1 MNSIDRLLAHV
12 DEEEQKRSNAG
23 ETAERRGSTGTSDPI
38 KDLLDHVAAVES
50 GELPRYTST
59 DYSETSY
66 QEPQREQVSF
76 GERIKNFFKGSD
88 NRRDESGLS
97 GSQTQRFRDLQAQ
110 LNEIDRNSGY
120 ATTAETS
127 DELEQQR
134 RNIIR
139 QLDELDEEA
148 GREAR
153 TYSPS
158 DRIDNVIK
166 SWLNRTGAGYTN
178 AAGSILDLG
187 SSKRKS
193 LRQQQEEADM
203 ARFAERNP
211 EAAAEAQAAEE
222 RYRQSLRGARD
233 STYKAADKMQ
243 SSAERQ
249 LAKSEYGTS
258 AAGSFAIDAAMTGA
272 DIITDAAFAKL
283 TGITGLANMALR
295 VYGSESQDARL
306 SGDDAETAAAKG
318 LKAATIEVITEKLAG
333 PFELAYGKSL
343 GRQAMGKTAG
353 KIARVFDRLETNG
366 VLKWVFDTAG
376 EGAEEGLSDV
386 LNIIAD
392 HVFNWDDGDMTIL
405 EEIASD
411 KDDILYDMILGAFVG
426 AFGATTSAIAE
437 GEQGRRVK
445 NIYGKEGAAALVDE
459 GLLSGERTKSRRL
472 AERYNE
478 KLQSGRELT
487 GREMSQ
493 LIEANDMAFA
503 DESPENRGADASEP
517 EQTDHVE
524 KAISKIAKNDT
535 EADLLREDFTLGEA
549 DAETYARGAEE
560 AYNYGKL
567 GVSMEDAVQ
576 NGSFI
581 NDLTEA
587 QRDHA
592 YKLGQQESS
601 ADTLTEEDAAQGA
614 EADTADANAENVDAY
629 AAKYGD
635 EAPAV
640 IASYNSGEAK
650 GIGEFST
657 AFDAAYNMGR
667 SGVPESELSAS
678 AALSYLSDAQ
688 RKTAFDMGRASAS
701 KAAAQAQTEVK
712 SAAKPGKLN
721 RKGVVKGEGVTL
733 KELKST
739 FNDRQNTAYRLLSTF
754 AEATGVDVVL
764 YKTSAEPDG
773 SFASE
778 QGRFTWKDNT
788 IYVDI
793 NSGLYSSKDVESLG
807 KYTMMRTFAHEF
819 THFIEKW
826 NPAQYNDFRSFVFG
840 TLAGK
845 GESVN
850 DLIESKMSL
859 DSSGKL
865 DYEQASRE
873 VIADAMVDI
882 LPDSNIVQRLAS
894 EHESIY
900 KKLLQKLR
908 DFTAR
913 LKQYY
918 KEITTRPGRE
928 AQALKEQVGE
938 GTRYM
943 QSIVDMWT
951 NAAEGAVRSYKAAEG
966 TEQRIENKA
975 KPEATKLKEAPKQK
989 PKTEQ
994 PKAKESAAETAEK
1007 APPKEN
1013 DELTRLR
1020 DRLDALRYTEV
1031 NGFGFAVTA
1040 TAGKDG
1046 EAVYRARIN
1055 RVASD
1060 PLHIE
1065 DAKAVYSEAFTSLE
1079 DAIESLVAVAENNN
1093 LLTPVEADKE
1103 ATETKETVAQ
1113 EEAPAKSDE
1122 KNREMESGTP
1132 SEKTAYRI
1140 LTEYLAAG
1148 KKLTS
1153 KELYSICDETF
1164 NGTQAE
1170 GAYDRKAAYDAME
1183 LAVNRY
1189 LLTNAADLN
1198 GDTAEDA
1205 RRGLERVQGIL
1216 SLLPTQNV
1224 RTQEMEQFQQFST
1237 PPNIA
1242 YLAAWAADINSSDLV
1257 LEPSAGIG
1265 GLAAFAK
1272 AWGAE
1277 VAVNELSERR
1287 LAVLKA
1293 MGFDHVFN
1301 ENAEQIDNVLPESI
1315 KPTAVIMN
1323 PPFSSTAGRTAT
1335 NKTSNAERHINQ
1347 ALARLNDGGRLVA
1360 ILGRGMADKAYSK
1373 YWDKLRQD
1381 YNIRVNISIDGE
1393 NYKKYGT
1400 TFDVQLVVIDKTGA
1414 QGSAETVTGSYK
1426 DLAEIPN
1433 VLEGIR
1439 NDRSAETE
1447 RDSAVAGVQEAS
1459 PVEQGGEGTVRA
1471 PVDTADGGA
1480 DAGVLE
1486 LGSRPGS
1493 TGEPRSADIH
1503 GEVQRGIQDASAA
1516 DGAAVQ
1522 QQRADAADKKSGK
1535 RTDRGADRGE
1545 ERNTAR
1551 DAGGQLNIQRLGA
1564 GGLETESARGQVT
1577 EKGRSNK
1584 RSDDGVYADY
1594 VAPELTVKG
1603 SKPHP
1608 AVLVESSAM
1617 SAVFM
1622 PKATYTPHLP
1632 ENVIKNNLST
1642 EQLVSVTYAGQAHE
1656 QTLPNGE
1663 RKGFFIGDGTG
1674 VGKGREISG
1683 IILDNFEQGRDKA
1696 VWISMN
1702 DKLFADAQRDWA
1714 DTTGR
1719 GKDEIHLQGKTKLQN
1734 KIDFGSGILFTTYP
1748 TLRTEKGQLSRINQ
1762 IVEWLGKDFDGVIA
1776 FDEAHNMGNLLGSSG
1791 KFGRTK
1797 GSAMAAAAVKLQ
1809 SLLPKARV
1817 VYVSATAAT
1826 DVQGLAFASRLGL
1839 WGRGT
1844 AFTDVND
1851 FVSKIQSAG
1860 LAAMELVVRDMKA
1873 MGVYVSRSIS
1883 YNGVSYDTV
1892 QHDLDPM
1899 QTEIYNT
1906 MSRAWQKTM
1915 GSVEESLKSTGG
1927 VHNSN
1932 AKQLA
1937 IGQYYSAMQRFYN
1950 QVLTSMSMPSVI
1962 ADMKKELA
1970 AGKSCVL
1977 QIVNTNQAEADRQI
1991 ASIKAD
1997 GGSLDD
2003 MDLTPRGTLIGYL
2016 ENCYPI
2022 IQYEEYTDENGA
2034 VRSRPVTDS
2043 KGEPV
2048 IDRAAVRKRDALIEE
2063 VKQMAIPD
2071 GPLEMLFNAFGTDQV
2086 AEITGRTRR
2095 VVPRKQPDGSIKR
2108 VEESR
2113 SKAHTAADVQAFQD
2127 GDKRILVFSD
2137 AGGTG
2142 KSYHASRTAKNQQQ
2156 RVHYVLQPGWVASK
2170 AVQGFGRTHRSNQS
2184 SAPIYKLVT
2193 TNIKGQKRFT
2203 STIARRLD
2211 QLGALTKGQRD
2222 TGSGMFGAKDNL
2234 ETDLARDSLREFYR
2248 RLGKNQI
2255 DGIDG
2260 MDTLQRL
2267 GLKSKFTD
2275 EFGAFKLDDSTS
2287 RDISTFLN
2295 RILALEVD
2303 EQNTLFDAFINIY
2316 ETEMEAA
2323 IQAGTLDTGMENVK
2337 ADKIEIVDDK
2347 VIKEQETTGAATH
2360 YIQAKI
2366 YTKPKIISTVAAAE
2380 GLRSGFM
2387 GIYKT
2392 KNGDIRA
2399 VYRIADKTTEW
2410 GEVQKQ
2416 YKLQS
2421 PNAAKSSIWK
2431 ESSFEKNA
2439 ELLPKDEW
2447 QTEWDKEI
2455 KKVPEYNEDTKH
2467 MLTGT
2472 LLPIWYA
2479 LPDDGNT
2486 KVQRLVADDGS
2497 TYLGRV
2503 ISPDKI
2509 DDVLKRFNLNR
2520 TKEIFTA
2527 EKVMDSAIKRGT
2539 RFDLTY
2545 YRAQLFRSRVSGEWR
2560 LEYKQGQNSWY
2571 VARQF
2576 PELIHEKINYQ
2587 DRYFVP
2593 LNDEGRAVLDKI
2605 LEENP
2610 VTNTSEG
2617 SDSDGYVQYSKRGRD
2632 DSSVDSYDP
2641 ETANVK
2647 EQIANS
2653 SAELNKMTVAATVNA
2668 PANFTSKEAASKW
2681 AIAMLEH
2688 TGFQVDRKNFGKIF
2702 FSQKDIK
2709 TSVRYADTAAEKAAF
2724 AALPAVLKKGI
2735 EIGRHSNHKARGK
2748 ETVTFAAPVILN
2760 GVRGNMGVVVNLRGN
2775 HYYAHRIVLPDGGI
2789 FVLSENEND
2798 AARELPRGVTISGS
2812 LADATSTASVNSIAS
2827 GLNFDKENFATEVD
2841 TELSTRAPALSDR
2854 EVLQYAAKN
2863 IDASTLTPA
2872 QADALRIFK
2881 ERVDRLQEL
2890 QEQRQELGREYR
2902 EQQFKRP
2909 VDRNAATVTKNRM
2922 GVLDGK
2928 IRALENSVVS
2938 LEDKDVLRQ
2947 VLKEARR
2954 FVEKRERTQGALRL
2968 KEYREARNESA
2979 SLKKYRARV
2988 LKEAETLRDMLM
3000 NPSNKNVLKRV
3011 PGAIQKTVADFIGA
3025 IDFTSKQALRGGAAT
3040 QADQRIMS
3048 QMRAMRD
3055 AIKDNIDLQGEYSG
3069 YADLPPDFMDSFQ
3082 KQIDRMQ
3089 ELVNESSGE
3098 YVINKMSAAE
3108 LRELAHTLRD
3118 IRRYI
3123 QDMNR
3128 FHENAMFQHAYD
3140 AGEDTIA
3147 DLEAKGKARR
3157 LRNNEIYNGLAWKY
3171 MRPVYGLERLGR
3183 GGKSISDEFR
3193 KGQAKQAFLAKQV
3206 IDFSEKAY
3214 TAKEAQA
3221 WSREVK
3227 AVQIGDST
3235 VHMTAA
3241 QAMSFYCLMR
3251 RPQARTHIFG
3261 DGIRVANFENG
3272 RMVYRD
3278 EGHRLTVGE
3287 ANAIINSLSERQ
3299 KAVADE
3305 LQKFM
3310 SEECAEWGNYVS
3322 LARFGTKLFG
3332 EENYFPINS
3341 DGRYLQA
3348 TADESPSNASL
3359 YALLNM
3365 GFTKELNEKARNRIV
3380 LYDIFDV
3387 FANHAASMTQY
3398 SSFALPVLDALKWFN
3413 YKNDETSV
3421 RDKMA
3426 AAYGAPT
3433 ESKPGSGSKSYAES
3447 FVLNLLKQYNGTAA
3461 RGDAFDAWGIKGLHL
3476 FNRAQVAFNV
3486 RVIIQQPMA
3495 ITRAAQI
3502 ISPTKIAKGLSVSA
3516 TQMKTLAA
3524 EMEAHS
3530 GIAAWKGL
3538 GFYDTNISRG
3548 LTALIKHDQSFAGKV
3563 TEAGMTGAEQADRF
3577 TWAAMWYACK
3587 DSVKRGDYKTEGEY
3601 FDAVTE
3607 LFEDVIYKTQVVD
3620 SVLTKA
3626 EFLRA
3631 QGFFPRMM
3639 GSFMSEPSATVS
3651 MLMDTY
3657 MQYTDALQSGMSK
3670 GAAWQKYGDT
3680 IRRTITVYAIEQ
3692 LLKSAVQAVAD
3703 AWRDDDDYQTFWEKY
3718 LEALKGNLVD
3728 NLLPFG
3734 NIPYVSELYD
3744 LAKNLLSKFGVD
3756 TYGSGISN
3764 GWMQYAQYLERA
3776 TEIFADK
3783 IRGSNTRY
3791 TTWGGVYN
3799 LLRAVAGMTGLP
3811 LATATR
3817 EVIDVWNN
3825 TIGAANPDRKIKT
3838 YDSGAKASIKY
3849 AYQDGYLSFDE
3860 AVEKLREKGVETDKN
3875 KAYLM
3880 VKSWDTGGKYSEL
3893 TAAAA
3898 SGDRAA
3904 FRAALQELVEH
3915 GVAEK
3920 DAYNAVR
3927 KDIKE
3932 RYLDG
3937 DITEVQAISAL
3948 TAFGDKDRDEAQGYV
3963 QGWQFSRDYPQYD
3976 WTDAEIT
3983 TYSTDIKRTGISPD
3997 VFDRYL
4003 TELDN
4008 CKGTDDDGDGKT
4020 DSGSVRAQAIVMI
4033 DALPISAAQKD
4044 ALYLLNW
4051 KESTLSKTPW
4061 HS

>member
-1 MNSIDRLLAHV
+1 MNSIDSLLAHV
-12 DEEEQKRSNAG
+12 EEE
-23 ETAERRGSTGTSDPI
+23 ERKKKNSVSGSGAYGGTGGSDPI
-38 KDLLDHVAAVES
+38 TDLLDHVNAVES
-50 GELPRYTST
+50 GAIQRYSYE
-59 DYSETSY
+59 DYTPEIYTPSY
-66 QEPQREQVSF
+66 PQEEKLSF
-76 GERIKNFFKGSD
+76 GEKVKNFFKGSD
-88 NRRDESGLS
+88 NRKDTSGFT
-97 GSQTQRFRDLQAQ
+97 GEQTQRFRDLQSQ

-120 ATTAETS
+120 ATTVETS

-139 QLDELDEEA
+139 QLDELDAEA

-153 TYSPS
+153 SYSAY
-158 DRIDNVIK
+158 DRADNIIK
-166 SWLNRTGAGYTN
+166 SWFNRTGASYAN
-178 AAGSILDLG
+178 IPGSMLDIADVMHG
-187 SSKRKS
+187 SSTEADRRVADNPYSGWATDELTAANMAAAPVRKETSGFLEQQRQERDRIYEKADVMHRKS
-193 LRQQQEEADM
+193 QE
-203 ARFAERNP
+203 
-211 EAAAEAQAAEE
+211 Q
-222 RYRQSLRGARD
+222 Y
-233 STYKAADKMQ
+233 
-243 SSAERQ
+243 
-249 LAKSEYGTS
+249 AKGEYGTS
-258 AAGSFAIDAAMTGA
+258 AAGSFAIDAATNLA
-272 DIITDAAFAKL
+272 DVALDTAVSAF
-283 TGITGLANMALR
+283 TGISGKTSMGLR
-295 VYGSESQDARL
+295 VYGSTAQEARL
-306 SGDDAETAAAKG
+306 DGDDPVLAMKKG
-318 LKAATIEVITEKLAG
+318 IKAAVIEVITESLTG
-333 PFELAYGKSL
+333 PFEKAYGK
-343 GRQAMGKTAG
+343 GWGKQALSKFGGKV
-353 KIARVFDRLETNG
+353 ARTVDRLEANG
-366 VLKWVFDTAG
+366 VFKWFIDSTG
-376 EGAEEGLSDV
+376 EGIEEGLSDV
-386 LNIIAD
+386 LNTIAD
-392 HVFNWDDGDMTIL
+392 HLFGWDDGSMTIA
-405 EEIASD
+405 EDIASQ
-411 KDDILYDMILGAFVG
+411 KDEILYDMLLGAFVG
-426 AFGATTSAIAE
+426 ALGSTTNAVSE
-437 GEQGRRVK
+437 GERGRRTK
-445 NIYGKEGAAALVDE
+445 ELYGKEGAAALVEE
-459 GLLSGERTKSRRL
+459 GLLSDEGTKSRRL
-472 AERYNE
+472 AERYDE
-478 KLQSGRELT
+478 KLKRGKELSGREIN
-487 GREMSQ
+487 Q
-493 LIEANDMAFA
+493 LIEANETAFA
-503 DESPENRGADASEP
+503 NEAPRTAEERGAEEP
-517 EQTDHVE
+517 VE
-524 KAISKIAKNDT
+524 NTIARIAKTDT
-535 EADLLREDFTLGEA
+535 EASLLREDYSLGEA

-567 GVSMEDAVQ
+567 GVSMEDAVK
-576 NGSFI
+576 NGAFV
-581 NDLTEA
+581 NELTQA
-587 QRDHA
+587 QREHA
-592 YKLGQQESS
+592 YKLGQQESKYG
-601 ADTLTEEDAAQGA
+601 TPEQTEDAYDIGESA
-614 EADTADANAENVDAY
+614 EAGIDSYAEKFGENADKVRAAY
-629 AAKYGD
+629 SGD
-635 EAPAV
+635 QSLA
-640 IASYNSGEAK
+640 
-650 GIGEFST
+650 EFSS
-657 AFDAAYNMGR
+657 AFDAAYNMGK
-667 SGVPESELSAS
+667 SGVPASETGTA
-678 AALSYLSDAQ
+678 AALSTLSAAQ
-688 RKTAFDMGRASAS
+688 RSTAFDMGRAAS
-701 KAAAQAQTEVK
+701 AAAAAKAQEAVK
-712 SAAKPGKLN
+712 AAAKPGVRN
-721 RKGVVKGEGVTL
+721 RKGVVKSEGVSL
-733 KELKST
+733 KELRAS
-739 FNDRQNTAYRLLSTF
+739 FNDSQRTAYRTLSGLAETF
-754 AEATGVDVVL
+754 GIDIVL
-764 YKTSAEPDG
+764 YKSEADASG
-773 SFASE
+773 SFGGE
-778 QGRFTWKDNT
+778 QGKFTWKDNT

-793 NSGLYSSKDVESLG
+793 NSGLFTAKDVGSLG
-807 KYTMMRTFAHEF
+807 KYTMLRTFTHEF
-819 THFIEKW
+819 THFVEKW
-826 NPAQYNDFRSFVFG
+826 NPGQYNNFREFVFG
-840 TLAGK
+840 VLAEK

-850 DLIESKMSL
+850 DLIENKMSL
-859 DSSGKL
+859 DRGGMS
-865 DYEQASRE
+865 YEQASRE

-882 LPDSNIVQRLAS
+882 LPDSKLVERIAR
-894 EHESIY
+894 EHESVY

-913 LKQYY
+913 LKQYFRD
-918 KEITTRPGRE
+918 ISTLPGRE
-928 AQALKEQVGE
+928 AQALKEQTESGL
-938 GTRYM
+938 RYM
-943 QSIVDMWT
+943 QSIVELWT
-951 NAAEGAVRSYKAAEG
+951 NAAEGAVRNYKAAEG
-966 TEQRIENKA
+966 TEEQRVENKA
-975 KPEATKLKEAPKQK
+975 KPEAPNQKEAPKQK
-989 PKTEQ
+989 PKREP
-994 PKAKESAAETAEK
+994 PKAKESTAETTEK
-1007 APPKEN
+1007 AP
-1013 DELTRLR
+1013 
-1020 DRLDALRYTEV
+1020 EV
-1031 NGFGFAVTA
+1031 KSA
-1040 TAGKDG
+1040 
-1046 EAVYRARIN
+1046 E
-1055 RVASD
+1055 
-1060 PLHIE
+1060 E
-1065 DAKAVYSEAFTSLE
+1065 KA
-1079 DAIESLVAVAENNN
+1079 
-1093 LLTPVEADKE
+1093 
-1103 ATETKETVAQ
+1103 Q
-1113 EEAPAKSDE
+1113 AKSDE

-1164 NGTQAE
+1164 NGTQAT

-1183 LAVNRY
+1183 LAVNKY
-1189 LLTNAADLN
+1189 LLENAADLN
-1198 GDTAEDA
+1198 GSTAEDA

-1347 ALARLNDGGRLVA
+1347 ALARLSDGGRLVA

-1381 YNIRVNISIDGE
+1381 YNIRANISIDGE

-1426 DLAEIPN
+1426 DLNEIPKI
-1433 VLEGIR
+1433 LEGIR
-1439 NDRSAETE
+1439 NDRSAEIE

-1459 PVEQGGEGTVRA
+1459 VETSDAGGQQTVSPA
-1471 PVDTADGGA
+1471 VDTADGGA

-1486 LGSRPGS
+1486 HGSRPGGA
-1493 TGEPRSADIH
+1493 GEPRSADVH
-1503 GEVQRGIQDASAA
+1503 GGVQRGVQNASAA

-1522 QQRADAADKKSGK
+1522 KQRAVAADKKSGK
-1535 RTDRGADRGE
+1535 RADRGTDRAG
-1545 ERNTAR
+1545 ERNTAG
-1551 DAGGQLNIQRLGA
+1551 DAGGQLNTQRLGA
-1564 GGLETESARGQVT
+1564 GGLEAESARGQVS

-1594 VAPELTVKG
+1594 VAPELTIKG

-1617 SAVFM
+1617 SAVSM

-1702 DKLFADAQRDWA
+1702 DKLFTDAQRDWV

-1719 GKDEIHLQGKTKLQN
+1719 AKNEVHLQGKTKLQN

-1748 TLRTEKGQLSRINQ
+1748 TLRTEKGELSRINQ

-1776 FDEAHNMGNLLGSSG
+1776 FDEAHNMGNLFGSSG

-1851 FVSKIQSAG
+1851 FVSKIQSSG
-1860 LAAMELVVRDMKA
+1860 IAAMELVVRDMKA
-1873 MGVYVSRSIS
+1873 MGVYVSHSIS

-1906 MSRAWQKTM
+1906 MSRAWQRTM

-1927 VHNSN
+1927 LLNSN
-1932 AKQLA
+1932 AKQRA

-1970 AGKSCVL
+1970 DGKSCVL

-1991 ASIKAD
+1991 SSIKAD
-1997 GGSLDD
+1997 NGSLDD

-2095 VVPRKQPDGSIKR
+2095 VVPRKQPDGSMKR
-2108 VEESR
+2108 VEERR
-2113 SKAHTAADVQAFQD
+2113 SKTHTAADVQAFQD

-2248 RLGKNQI
+2248 RLGRNQI

-2347 VIKEQETTGAATH
+2347 VIKEQETTGSATH
-2360 YIQAKI
+2360 YIQAKT

-2421 PNAAKSSIWK
+2421 PNATKSSIWK

-2439 ELLPKDEW
+2439 ELLPKGEW

-2520 TKEIFTA
+2520 TKESFTA
-2527 EKVMDSAIKRGT
+2527 EKVMDSAIKRGA

-2560 LEYKQGQNSWY
+2560 LEYKQEQNSWY

-2610 VTNTSEG
+2610 VTNTSE
-2617 SDSDGYVQYSKRGRD
+2617 
-2632 DSSVDSYDP
+2632 
-2641 ETANVK
+2641 E
-2647 EQIANS
+2647 
-2653 SAELNKMTVAATVNA
+2653 
-2668 PANFTSKEAASKW
+2668 
-2681 AIAMLEH
+2681 
-2688 TGFQVDRKNFGKIF
+2688 
-2702 FSQKDIK
+2702 DI
-2709 TSVRYADTAAEKAAF
+2709 
-2724 AALPAVLKKGI
+2724 
-2735 EIGRHSNHKARGK
+2735 
-2748 ETVTFAAPVILN
+2748 
-2760 GVRGNMGVVVNLRGN
+2760 
-2775 HYYAHRIVLPDGGI
+2775 
-2789 FVLSENEND
+2789 
-2798 AARELPRGVTISGS
+2798 
-2812 LADATSTASVNSIAS
+2812 
-2827 GLNFDKENFATEVD
+2827 D
-2841 TELSTRAPALSDR
+2841 TEHSARAPALSDR
-2854 EVLQYAAKN
+2854 EVLQYAAEN
-2863 IDASTLTPA
+2863 IDTDSLTPG

-2881 ERVDRLQEL
+2881 ERVDRLEEL
-2890 QEQRQELGREYR
+2890 QEQRRELGREYK
-2902 EQQFKRP
+2902 EQQFTPP
-2909 VDRNAATVTKNRM
+2909 VDRSAAAETKNRM
-2922 GVLDGK
+2922 GILDSK
-2928 IRALENSVVS
+2928 IRSLENSIVS

-2954 FVEKRERTQGALRL
+2954 FVEKREREQGDLRL
-2968 KEYREARNESA
+2968 REYRAARAESA

-2988 LKEAETLRDMLM
+2988 LKETETLREMLM
-3000 NPSNKNVLKRV
+3000 KPSNKNVLKRV
-3011 PGAIQKTVADFIGA
+3011 PGAIQKTIADFIGA
-3025 IDFTSKQALRGGAAT
+3025 IDFSSKRALRGGELT
-3040 QADQRIMS
+3040 QADRRIIKNM
-3048 QMRAMRD
+3048 QAMRD
-3055 AIKDNIDLQGEYSG
+3055 AIKSNIDIQGEYSG
-3069 YADLPPDFMDSFQ
+3069 YADLPPGFLDRFQ
-3082 KQIDRMQ
+3082 SQIDSMQ
-3089 ELVNESSGE
+3089 ELVNQSGGD

-3118 IRRYI
+3118 IRRYV

-3128 FHENAMFQHAYD
+3128 FHENAMFQHTEE
-3140 AGEDTIA
+3140 AGEATIE
-3147 DLEAKGKARR
+3147 DLTAKGKAGA
-3157 LRNNEIYNGLAWKY
+3157 LRNNGIYNGLAWQY

-3193 KGQAKQAFLAKQV
+3193 RGQAKQAFLAKEI
-3206 IDFSEKAY
+3206 IDFANKTY
-3214 TAKEAQA
+3214 TAQESKR
-3221 WSREVK
+3221 WSDEVHL
-3227 AVQIGDST
+3227 VTIGGET
-3235 VHMTAA
+3235 TYITTA
-3241 QAMSFYCLMR
+3241 QAMSFYCLLK
-3251 RPQARTHIFG
+3251 RPQAWTHIFG
-3261 DGIRVANFENG
+3261 DGIRIANFEKG
-3272 RMVYRD
+3272 ARAYRD

-3287 ANAIINSLSERQ
+3287 EKAIVALLDARQ
-3299 KAVADE
+3299 IEVADK

-3310 SEECAEWGNYVS
+3310 SEQCADWGNYVS
-3322 LARFGTKLFG
+3322 LARFGTKIFG

-3348 TADESPSNASL
+3348 TADESPSNAGL

-3365 GFTKELNEKARNRIV
+3365 GFTKELKEEAKNRIIV
-3380 LYDIFDV
+3380 YDIFDV
-3387 FANHAASMTQY
+3387 FANHTASMAQY
-3398 SSFALPVLDALKWFN
+3398 RSFALPVLDALKWFN
-3413 YKNDETSV
+3413 YKNDVSSV
-3421 RDKMA
+3421 REKMA
-3426 AAYGAPT
+3426 AAYGAPS

-3461 RGDAFDAWGIKGLHL
+3461 RGDAFEATGIKGLHR
-3476 FNRAQVAFNV
+3476 FNRAQVAYNM
-3486 RVIIQQPMA
+3486 RVVVQQPLA

-3502 ISPTKIAKGLSVSA
+3502 ISPAKLAKGLGMSV
-3516 TQMKTLAA
+3516 TQMKALAN

-3530 GIAAWKGL
+3530 GIAAWKAM

-3548 LTALIKHDQSFAGKV
+3548 LTALIKHEQSFAEAV
-3563 TEAGMTGAEQADRF
+3563 TEKGMWGAEQADRF

-3587 DSVKRGDYKTEGEY
+3587 DSVRRSDYKSEKAY

-3631 QGFFPRMM
+3631 QSFFPRMM

-3651 MLMDTY
+3651 MLVDTY
-3657 MQYTDALQSGMSK
+3657 MQYSDALQGGMSK
-3670 GAAWQKYGDT
+3670 GDAWRKYGGT
-3680 IRRTITVYAIEQ
+3680 IRKTITVYAVGQI
-3692 LLKSAVQAVAD
+3692 LISAIQAVAD
-3703 AWRDDDDYQTFWEKY
+3703 AWRDDDDYQSYWEKY
-3718 LEALKGNLVD
+3718 LEALKGNAID

-3734 NIPYVSELYD
+3734 NIPYAADLYD
-3744 LAKNLLSKFGVD
+3744 LTKTLLSKFGVD
-3756 TYGSGISN
+3756 TYGNSISN
-3764 GWMQYAQYLERA
+3764 GWMQYAQYLIKSV
-3776 TEIFADK
+3776 EIFADK
-3783 IRGSNTRY
+3783 AQGKNTRY
-3791 TTWGGVYN
+3791 TTWGGIYN

-3825 TIGAANPDRKIKT
+3825 TIGAANPGRKIKT

-3849 AYQDGYLSFDE
+3849 AYQDGYLSRDE
-3860 AVEKLREKGVETDKN
+3860 AVEKLQEKGVVTDAD
-3875 KAYLM
+3875 KAFLM
-3880 VKSWDTGGKYSEL
+3880 VKSWETGGKYNEL
-3893 TAAAA
+3893 IDAAKN
-3898 SGDRAA
+3898 GDRAA
-3904 FRAALQELVEH
+3904 FRTALQELTEH
-3915 GVAEK
+3915 GVAER

-3927 KDIKE
+3927 KSIKE
-3932 RYLDG
+3932 RFLDG
-3937 DITEVQAISAL
+3937 DLSDTQAISAL
-3948 TAFGDKDRDEAQGYV
+3948 TSFGDKEYTEARGYV
-3963 QGWQFSRDYPQYD
+3963 QGWRFSRDYPQYD

-3983 TYSTDIKRTGISPD
+3983 TYSVHAQPAGISPA

-4003 TELDN
+4003 TGLDG
-4008 CKGTDDDGDGKT
+4008 CKGTDADGDGKT
-4020 DSGSVRAQAIVMI
+4020 DSGSVRAEAILMI
-4033 DALPISAAQKD
+4033 DALPISPAQKD
-4044 ALYLLNW
+4044 ALYLLQW
-4051 KESTLSKTPW
+4051 KESTLGKTPW
-4061 HS
+4061 HN

>member
-1 MNSIDRLLAHV
+1 MSKFDDALAHI
-12 DEEEQKRSNAG
+12 EEVEEKRKTYATSGGN
-23 ETAERRGSTGTSDPI
+23 TSTGSANIFDDALAHI
-38 KDLLDHVAAVES
+38 AAVES

-66 QEPQREQVSF
+66 QEPQREQVSV

-88 NRRDESGLS
+88 NRRDENGLS

-203 ARFAERNP
+203 ARFAERSP

-249 LAKSEYGTS
+249 LAKSEYGAS

-272 DIITDAAFAKL
+272 DIIADAAFAKL

-343 GRQAMGKTAG
+343 GRQAIGKTAG

-459 GLLSGERTKSRRL
+459 GLLSDEGTKSRRL

-487 GREMSQ
+487 GREISQ

-535 EADLLREDFTLGEA
+535 EANLLREDFTLGEA

-576 NGSFI
+576 NGSFM

-601 ADTLTEEDAAQGA
+601 ADTLTEEGAAQGA

-650 GIGEFST
+650 SVGEFST

-764 YKTSAEPDG
+764 YKTLAEPDG

-826 NPAQYNDFRSFVFG
+826 SPAQYNDFRSFVFG
-840 TLAGK
+840 TLAEK

-859 DSSGKL
+859 DGSGKL

-951 NAAEGAVRSYKAAEG
+951 DAAQGAVQNYKAAEG
-966 TEQRIENKA
+966 SAEPTA
-975 KPEATKLKEAPKQK
+975 KPAQKKAAVQAKPQKPATPARQDAKK
-989 PKTEQ
+989 PKTRF
-994 PKAKESAAETAEK
+994 P
-1007 APPKEN
+1007 
-1013 DELTRLR
+1013 
-1020 DRLDALRYTEV
+1020 
-1031 NGFGFAVTA
+1031 
-1040 TAGKDG
+1040 
-1046 EAVYRARIN
+1046 
-1055 RVASD
+1055 
-1060 PLHIE
+1060 
-1065 DAKAVYSEAFTSLE
+1065 
-1079 DAIESLVAVAENNN
+1079 N
-1093 LLTPVEADKE
+1093 LPM
-1103 ATETKETVAQ
+1103 
-1113 EEAPAKSDE
+1113 
-1122 KNREMESGTP
+1122 KNGTP

-1153 KELYSICDETF
+1153 KELYAICDETF
-1164 NGTQAE
+1164 GGTQAE

-1183 LAVNRY
+1183 LAVNKY
-1189 LLTNAADLN
+1189 LLENAADLN
-1198 GDTAEDA
+1198 GSTAEDA

-1242 YLAAWAADINSSDLV
+1242 YLAAWAADINSSDVV

-1301 ENAEQIDNVLPESI
+1301 ENAEQIDNVLPEDI
-1315 KPTAVIMN
+1315 KPTVVIMN

-1347 ALARLNDGGRLVA
+1347 ALARLSDGGRLVA

-1381 YNIRVNISIDGE
+1381 YNIRANISIDGE

-1426 DLAEIPN
+1426 DLAEIPKI
-1433 VLEGIR
+1433 LEGIR
-1439 NDRSAETE
+1439 NDRSAEIE

-1459 PVEQGGEGTVRA
+1459 VETSDAGGQQAVSPA
-1471 PVDTADGGA
+1471 VDTADGGA

-1486 LGSRPGS
+1486 HGSRPGGA
-1493 TGEPRSADIH
+1493 GEPRSADIH
-1503 GEVQRGIQDASAA
+1503 GEVQRGIRGASAA

-1535 RTDRGADRGE
+1535 RADRGTDRAG
-1545 ERNTAR
+1545 EREAAG

-1564 GGLETESARGQVT
+1564 GGLETESARGQVS

-1617 SAVFM
+1617 SAVSM

-1991 ASIKAD
+1991 ASIKAG

-2048 IDRAAVRKRDALIEE
+2048 IDRAALKKRDALIKE
-2063 VKQMAIPD
+2063 VKQMSIPD

-2439 ELLPKDEW
+2439 ELLPKGEW

-2593 LNDEGRAVLDKI
+2593 LNDEGQAVLDKI
-2605 LEENP
+2605 LAENP
-2610 VTNTSEG
+2610 VTNTSEDNG

-2954 FVEKRERTQGALRL
+2954 FVEKRERTLGALRL

-2988 LKEAETLRDMLM
+2988 LKETETLREMLM
-3000 NPSNKNVLKRV
+3000 KPSNKNVLKRV

-3147 DLEAKGKARR
+3147 DLETKGKARR

-3486 RVIIQQPMA
+3486 RVIVQQPTA
-3495 ITRAAQI
+3495 IARAAVLI
-3502 ISPTKIAKGLSVSA
+3502 PFKKIVKGLSMSA

-3548 LTALIKHDQSFAGKV
+3548 LTALIKHDQSFADKV
-3563 TEAGMTGAEQADRF
+3563 TEVGMTGAEQADRF

-3587 DSVKRGDYKTEGEY
+3587 DSVKRSDYKTEGEY

-3680 IRRTITVYAIEQ
+3680 ILRTITAY
-3692 LLKSAVQAVAD
+3692 AVAQVLNSVVQSVVD

-3734 NIPYVSELYD
+3734 NIPYVSDAYD
-3744 LAKNLLSKFGVD
+3744 LAKTALSEFGFD
-3756 TYGSGISN
+3756 TYGNGVSN
-3764 GWMQYAQYLERA
+3764 GWMQYAQYLIKA
-3776 TEIFADK
+3776 AEIFADK
-3783 IRGSNTRY
+3783 SRGNDTRY
-3791 TTWGGVYN
+3791 TTWGGIYN

-3825 TIGAANPDRKIKT
+3825 TIGAANPGRKIKT

-3860 AVEKLREKGVETDKN
+3860 AVEKLREKGVEADKN

-3893 TAAAA
+3893 TAAAT

-4003 TELDN
+4003 TGLDN

-4044 ALYLLNW
+4044 ALYLLKW
-4051 KESTLSKTPW
+4051 KESTLSKAPW

>member
-12 DEEEQKRSNAG
+12 DEEEQKRSSAG

-66 QEPQREQVSF
+66 QEPQREQVSV

-88 NRRDESGLS
+88 NRRDENGLS

-249 LAKSEYGTS
+249 LAKSEYGAS

-272 DIITDAAFAKL
+272 DIIADAAFAKL

-437 GEQGRRVK
+437 GEQGRRAK

-459 GLLSGERTKSRRL
+459 GLLSGEGTKSRRL

-503 DESPENRGADASEP
+503 DESPENRGAETSEP

-601 ADTLTEEDAAQGA
+601 ADTLTEEGAAQGA

-650 GIGEFST
+650 SVGEFST

-701 KAAAQAQTEVK
+701 KAAAQAQTEIK
-712 SAAKPGKLN
+712 SAAKPGVRS

-754 AEATGVDVVL
+754 AEATGVDIVL
-764 YKTSAEPDG
+764 YKTSAESDG

-826 NPAQYNDFRSFVFG
+826 SPAQYNDFRSFVFG
-840 TLAGK
+840 TLAEK

-859 DSSGKL
+859 DGSGKL

-951 NAAEGAVRSYKAAEG
+951 DAAQGAVQNYKAAEG
-966 TEQRIENKA
+966 SAEPTA
-975 KPEATKLKEAPKQK
+975 KPAQKKAAVQAKPQKPATPARQDSKK
-989 PKTEQ
+989 PKTRF
-994 PKAKESAAETAEK
+994 P
-1007 APPKEN
+1007 
-1013 DELTRLR
+1013 
-1020 DRLDALRYTEV
+1020 
-1031 NGFGFAVTA
+1031 
-1040 TAGKDG
+1040 
-1046 EAVYRARIN
+1046 
-1055 RVASD
+1055 
-1060 PLHIE
+1060 
-1065 DAKAVYSEAFTSLE
+1065 
-1079 DAIESLVAVAENNN
+1079 N
-1093 LLTPVEADKE
+1093 LPM
-1103 ATETKETVAQ
+1103 
-1113 EEAPAKSDE
+1113 
-1122 KNREMESGTP
+1122 KNGTP

-1315 KPTAVIMN
+1315 RPTAVIMN

-1347 ALARLNDGGRLVA
+1347 ALARLSDGGRLVA

-1381 YNIRVNISIDGE
+1381 YNIRANISIDGE

-1439 NDRSAETE
+1439 NDRSAEIE

-1459 PVEQGGEGTVRA
+1459 VAPSGTGGQQSVSPA
-1471 PVDTADGGA
+1471 VDTADGGD

-1486 LGSRPGS
+1486 LGSRPRS

-1617 SAVFM
+1617 SAVSM

-1883 YNGVSYDTV
+1883 YNGVSYDTL

-1970 AGKSCVL
+1970 AGRSCVL

-2016 ENCYPI
+2016 ENCYPV

-2048 IDRAAVRKRDALIEE
+2048 IDRAAVRKRDALIKE
-2063 VKQMAIPD
+2063 VEQMAIPD

-2095 VVPRKQPDGSIKR
+2095 VVPRKQPDGSVKR

-2248 RLGKNQI
+2248 RLGRNQI

-2260 MDTLQRL
+2260 MDALQRL
-2267 GLKSKFTD
+2267 GLKNKFTD

-2347 VIKEQETTGAATH
+2347 IIKEQETTGAATH
-2360 YIQAKI
+2360 YIQAKT

-2380 GLRSGFM
+2380 NLRSGFM

-2439 ELLPKDEW
+2439 ELLPKGEW

-2479 LPDDGNT
+2479 LPEDGNT

-2520 TKEIFTA
+2520 TKESYTA
-2527 EKVMDSAIKRGT
+2527 EKVIDSAIKRGT

-2545 YRAQLFRSRVSGEWR
+2545 YRAQLLRSRVSGEWR
-2560 LEYKQGQNSWY
+2560 LEYRQPQNAWY

-2593 LNDEGRAVLDKI
+2593 LNEQGRAVLDKI

-2610 VTNTSEG
+2610 VTNTSEDNDSG
-2617 SDSDGYVQYSKRGRD
+2617 SDGYVQYSKRGKN
-2632 DSSVDSYDP
+2632 DSAVDSYDP

-2668 PANFTSKEAASKW
+2668 PVNFTSKEAASKW

-2702 FSQKDIK
+2702 FTQKDIK

-2812 LADATSTASVNSIAS
+2812 LADATSTASTNSIAS
-2827 GLNFDKENFATEVD
+2827 DLDFGKENFTAEVD
-2841 TELSTRAPALSDR
+2841 TEHSTRAPALSDR
-2854 EVLQYAAKN
+2854 EVLQYAAEN

-2909 VDRNAATVTKNRM
+2909 VDRNAATATKNRM

-2954 FVEKRERTQGALRL
+2954 FVEKRERTLGALRL

-2979 SLKKYRARV
+2979 SQKKYRTRV

-3118 IRRYI
+3118 IRRYV

-3157 LRNNEIYNGLAWKY
+3157 LRNNEIYNRLAWKY

-3221 WSREVK
+3221 WSKEVK

-3272 RMVYRD
+3272 KMVYRD

-3299 KAVADE
+3299 KAVADK

-3461 RGDAFDAWGIKGLHL
+3461 RGDAFDARGIKGLHL

-3502 ISPTKIAKGLSVSA
+3502 ISPTKLAKGLSVSA

-3548 LTALIKHDQSFAGKV
+3548 LTALIKHDQSFADKV

-3587 DSVKRGDYKTEGEY
+3587 DSVRRSDYKTEGEY

-3680 IRRTITVYAIEQ
+3680 IRRTITVYAVGQVLI
-3692 LLKSAVQAVAD
+3692 SAVQAVAD

-3756 TYGSGISN
+3756 TYGNSISN
-3764 GWMQYAQYLERA
+3764 GWMQYAQYLIKA
-3776 TEIFADK
+3776 AEIFADK
-3783 IRGSNTRY
+3783 SRGNDTRY
-3791 TTWGGVYN
+3791 TTWGGIYN

-3825 TIGAANPDRKIKT
+3825 TIGAANPGRKIKT

>member
-12 DEEEQKRSNAG
+12 DEEEQKRSSAG

-66 QEPQREQVSF
+66 QEPQSEQASF

-88 NRRDESGLS
+88 NRRDENGLS

-110 LNEIDRNSGY
+110 LNEIDLNSGY

-148 GREAR
+148 GRGAR

-222 RYRQSLRGARD
+222 RYRQSLRDARD

-392 HVFNWDDGDMTIL
+392 HVFGWDDGDMTIL

-459 GLLSGERTKSRRL
+459 GLLSGEGTKSRRL

-503 DESPENRGADASEP
+503 DESPESSDADESAP
-517 EQTDHVE
+517 EQTDHIE
-524 KAISKIAKNDT
+524 KVISKIAKNDT
-535 EADLLREDFTLGEA
+535 AADLLREDFTLGEA

-567 GVSMEDAVQ
+567 GVSMEDAMQ

-581 NDLTEA
+581 NDLTAA

-601 ADTLTEEDAAQGA
+601 ADTLTEEGAAQGA

-640 IASYNSGEAK
+640 IASYNSGEVK
-650 GIGEFST
+650 GVGEFST

-951 NAAEGAVRSYKAAEG
+951 DAAQGAVQNYKAAEG
-966 TEQRIENKA
+966 SAEPTA
-975 KPEATKLKEAPKQK
+975 KPAQKKAAVQAKPQKPATPARQDAKK
-989 PKTEQ
+989 PKTRF
-994 PKAKESAAETAEK
+994 P
-1007 APPKEN
+1007 
-1013 DELTRLR
+1013 
-1020 DRLDALRYTEV
+1020 
-1031 NGFGFAVTA
+1031 
-1040 TAGKDG
+1040 
-1046 EAVYRARIN
+1046 
-1055 RVASD
+1055 
-1060 PLHIE
+1060 
-1065 DAKAVYSEAFTSLE
+1065 
-1079 DAIESLVAVAENNN
+1079 N
-1093 LLTPVEADKE
+1093 LPM
-1103 ATETKETVAQ
+1103 
-1113 EEAPAKSDE
+1113 
-1122 KNREMESGTP
+1122 KNGTP

-1140 LTEYLAAG
+1140 LTEYLSAG

-1153 KELYSICDETF
+1153 KELYAICDEAF
-1164 NGTQAE
+1164 DGTQAE

-1242 YLAAWAADINSSDLV
+1242 YLAAWAADINSSDVV

-1315 KPTAVIMN
+1315 RPTAVIMN

-1347 ALARLNDGGRLVA
+1347 ALARLSDGGRLVA

-1381 YNIRVNISIDGE
+1381 YNIRANISIDGE

-1426 DLAEIPN
+1426 DLNEIPKI
-1433 VLEGIR
+1433 LEGIR
-1439 NDRSAETE
+1439 NDRSAEIE

-1459 PVEQGGEGTVRA
+1459 VETSDAGGQQAVSPA
-1471 PVDTADGGA
+1471 VDTAGGGA

-1486 LGSRPGS
+1486 HGSRPGGA
-1493 TGEPRSADIH
+1493 GEPRSADIH
-1503 GEVQRGIQDASAA
+1503 GEVQRGIRGASAA

-1535 RTDRGADRGE
+1535 RTDRGADRGG
-1545 ERNTAR
+1545 ERNAAG

-1564 GGLETESARGQVT
+1564 GGLEAEPARGQVS

-1617 SAVFM
+1617 SAVSM

-1776 FDEAHNMGNLLGSSG
+1776 FDEAHNMGNLLGSSD

-2016 ENCYPI
+2016 ENCYPV

-2347 VIKEQETTGAATH
+2347 IIKEQETTGAATH

-2439 ELLPKDEW
+2439 ELLPKGEW

-2610 VTNTSEG
+2610 VTNTSED
-2617 SDSDGYVQYSKRGRD
+2617 SDSDGYVQYSLRPKTEQSGASWRSKVYEPEALTKNAIKLQQMPYAAQIGENEFPKSELPLKKRIQD
-2632 DSSVDSYDP
+2632 FFSVKKMVNP
-2641 ETANVK
+2641 ELGQVFFT
-2647 EQIANS
+2647 NS
-2653 SAELNKMTVAATVNA
+2653 SFNDDKAHG
-2668 PANFTSKEAASKW
+2668 FTHSK
-2681 AIAMLEH
+2681 I
-2688 TGFQVDRKNFGKIF
+2688 N
-2702 FSQKDIK
+2702 
-2709 TSVRYADTAAEKAAF
+2709 AF
-2724 AALPAVLKKGI
+2724 AAVPAVVESGVVI
-2735 EIGRHSNHKARGK
+2735 DYAQNYEGRNYDRIVIAAPIKMGNDSYYLGVMIQRDHATQRLYIHDVIAEK
-2748 ETVTFAAPVILN
+2748 ETRMPFTTGLATNGSKDTRGTQRLYITNIIQRALN
-2760 GVRGNMGVVVNLRGN
+2760 V
-2775 HYYAHRIVLPDGGI
+2775 
-2789 FVLSENEND
+2789 
-2798 AARELPRGVTISGS
+2798 
-2812 LADATSTASVNSIAS
+2812 
-2827 GLNFDKENFATEVD
+2827 KENFATEAD

-2854 EVLQYAAKN
+2854 EVLQYAAEN

-2909 VDRNAATVTKNRM
+2909 VDRNAAAVTKNRM

-2988 LKEAETLRDMLM
+2988 LKEAETLREMLM

-3089 ELVNESSGE
+3089 ELVNQSGGD

-3157 LRNNEIYNGLAWKY
+3157 LRNNGAYNFLAWQY
-3171 MRPVYGLERLGR
+3171 MRPVDGLERLGR

-3214 TAKEAQA
+3214 TAKEAQT
-3221 WSREVK
+3221 WSQEVK

-3251 RPQARTHIFG
+3251 RQQARTHIFG

-3272 RMVYRD
+3272 KMVYRD
-3278 EGHRLTVGE
+3278 EGHRLTVEE

-3299 KAVADE
+3299 KAVADK

-3348 TADESPSNASL
+3348 TAEESPSNASL

-3426 AAYGAPT
+3426 TAYGAPT
-3433 ESKPGSGSKSYAES
+3433 EGKPGSGSKSYAES
-3447 FVLNLLKQYNGTAA
+3447 FVLNLLKQFNGTAA
-3461 RGDAFDAWGIKGLHL
+3461 RGDSYDSRGIKALHL
-3476 FNRAQVAFNV
+3476 FNRAQVAYNV
-3486 RVIIQQPMA
+3486 RVIVQQPMA

-3502 ISPTKIAKGLSVSA
+3502 ISPTKLVKGLSMSVM
-3516 TQMKTLAA
+3516 QMKTLAA

-3680 IRRTITVYAIEQ
+3680 IRRTITVYAIGQ
-3692 LLKSAVQAVAD
+3692 VLISAVQAVAD

-3783 IRGSNTRY
+3783 IRGNNTRY

-3860 AVEKLREKGVETDKN
+3860 AVEKLRENGVETDKN

>member
-50 GELPRYTST
+50 GEIPRYPSA

-66 QEPQREQVSF
+66 QDPQSEQVSF
-76 GERIKNFFKGSD
+76 GEKIKNFFKGSD
-88 NRRDESGLS
+88 NRRDENGLS

-249 LAKSEYGTS
+249 LAKSEYGAS

-272 DIITDAAFAKL
+272 DIIADAAFAKL

-459 GLLSGERTKSRRL
+459 GLLSGEGTKSRRL

-487 GREMSQ
+487 GREISQ

-503 DESPENRGADASEP
+503 DESPESRGADESAP
-517 EQTDHVE
+517 EQTDHIE
-524 KAISKIAKNDT
+524 KVISKIAKNDT
-535 EADLLREDFTLGEA
+535 AADLLREDFTLGEA

-567 GVSMEDAVQ
+567 GVSMEDAMQ

-614 EADTADANAENVDAY
+614 EADAADANAENVDAY

-640 IASYNSGEAK
+640 IASYNSGEVK
-650 GIGEFST
+650 GVGEFST

-667 SGVPESELSAS
+667 SGVSESELSAS

-754 AEATGVDVVL
+754 AEATGVDIVL
-764 YKTSAEPDG
+764 YKTSAESDG

-826 NPAQYNDFRSFVFG
+826 SPAQYNDFRSFVFG
-840 TLAGK
+840 TLAEK

-859 DSSGKL
+859 DGSGKL

-951 NAAEGAVRSYKAAEG
+951 DAAQGAVQNYKAAEG
-966 TEQRIENKA
+966 SAEPTA
-975 KPEATKLKEAPKQK
+975 KPAQKKAAVQAKPQKPATPARQDAKK
-989 PKTEQ
+989 PKTRF
-994 PKAKESAAETAEK
+994 P
-1007 APPKEN
+1007 
-1013 DELTRLR
+1013 
-1020 DRLDALRYTEV
+1020 
-1031 NGFGFAVTA
+1031 
-1040 TAGKDG
+1040 
-1046 EAVYRARIN
+1046 
-1055 RVASD
+1055 
-1060 PLHIE
+1060 
-1065 DAKAVYSEAFTSLE
+1065 
-1079 DAIESLVAVAENNN
+1079 N
-1093 LLTPVEADKE
+1093 LPM
-1103 ATETKETVAQ
+1103 
-1113 EEAPAKSDE
+1113 
-1122 KNREMESGTP
+1122 KNGTP

-1140 LTEYLAAG
+1140 LTEYLSAG

-1153 KELYSICDETF
+1153 KELYAICDEAF
-1164 NGTQAE
+1164 DGTQAE

-1242 YLAAWAADINSSDLV
+1242 YLAAWAADINSSDVV

-1381 YNIRVNISIDGE
+1381 YNIRANISIDGE

-1426 DLAEIPN
+1426 DLNEIPKI
-1433 VLEGIR
+1433 LEGIR
-1439 NDRSAETE
+1439 NDRSAEIE
-1447 RDSAVAGVQEAS
+1447 RDPAVAGVQEAS
-1459 PVEQGGEGTVRA
+1459 VAPSGTGGQQAVSPAVG
-1471 PVDTADGGA
+1471 TADGGA

-1486 LGSRPGS
+1486 HGSRPGDA
-1493 TGEPRSADIH
+1493 GKPRSADIH
-1503 GEVQRGIQDASAA
+1503 GEVQRGIRGASAA

-1535 RTDRGADRGE
+1535 RTNRGEDRGG
-1545 ERNTAR
+1545 ERNAAG
-1551 DAGGQLNIQRLGA
+1551 DASGQLNIQRLGA
-1564 GGLETESARGQVT
+1564 GGLETESARGQVS

-1617 SAVFM
+1617 SAVSM

-1642 EQLVSVTYAGQAHE
+1642 EQLVAVTYAGQSHE

-1702 DKLFADAQRDWA
+1702 DKLFTDAQRDWV

-1719 GKDEIHLQGKTKLQN
+1719 AKNEVHLQGKTKLQN

-1851 FVSKIQSAG
+1851 FVSKIQSSG
-1860 LAAMELVVRDMKA
+1860 IAAMELVVRDMKA

-1906 MSRAWQKTM
+1906 MSRAWQRTM

-1970 AGKSCVL
+1970 DGKSCVL

-1997 GGSLDD
+1997 NGSLDD

-2048 IDRAAVRKRDALIEE
+2048 IDRAAVRKRDALIKE

-2439 ELLPKDEW
+2439 ELLPKGEW

-2455 KKVPEYNEDTKH
+2455 KKVPEYNENTKH

-2479 LPDDGNT
+2479 LPEDGNT

-2545 YRAQLFRSRVSGEWR
+2545 YRAQLLRSRVSGEWR
-2560 LEYKQGQNSWY
+2560 LEYRQPQNAWY

-2610 VTNTSEG
+2610 VTNTSED

-2812 LADATSTASVNSIAS
+2812 LADATSTASVNSIAP

-2854 EVLQYAAKN
+2854 EVLQYAAEN
-2863 IDASTLTPA
+2863 IDTDSLTPG

-2881 ERVDRLQEL
+2881 ERVDRLGEL
-2890 QEQRQELGREYR
+2890 QEQRKELGREYKD
-2902 EQQFKRP
+2902 QQFTPP
-2909 VDRNAATVTKNRM
+2909 VDRSAAAETKNRM
-2922 GVLDGK
+2922 GILDSK
-2928 IRALENSVVS
+2928 IRSLENSVVS

-2988 LKEAETLRDMLM
+2988 LKEAETLREMLM
-3000 NPSNKNVLKRV
+3000 KPSNKNVLKRV

-3157 LRNNEIYNGLAWKY
+3157 LRNNGAYNFLAWQY
-3171 MRPVYGLERLGR
+3171 MRPVDGLERLGR

-3214 TAKEAQA
+3214 TAKEAQT
-3221 WSREVK
+3221 WSQEVK

-3299 KAVADE
+3299 KAVADK

-3348 TADESPSNASL
+3348 TAEESPSNASL

-3387 FANHAASMTQY
+3387 FANHSASMTQY

-3426 AAYGAPT
+3426 TAYGAPT
-3433 ESKPGSGSKSYAES
+3433 EGKPGSGSKSYAES
-3447 FVLNLLKQYNGTAA
+3447 FVLNLLKQFNGTAA
-3461 RGDAFDAWGIKGLHL
+3461 RGDSYDSRGIKALHL
-3476 FNRAQVAFNV
+3476 FNRAQVAYNV
-3486 RVIIQQPMA
+3486 RVIVQQPMA

-3502 ISPTKIAKGLSVSA
+3502 ISPTKLAKGLSMSA
-3516 TQMKTLAA
+3516 MQMKTLAA

-3587 DSVKRGDYKTEGEY
+3587 DSVRRSDYKTEGEY

-3670 GAAWQKYGDT
+3670 GVAWQKYGDT
-3680 IRRTITVYAIEQ
+3680 IRRTITVYAVGQVLI
-3692 LLKSAVQAVAD
+3692 SAVQAVAD

-3756 TYGSGISN
+3756 TYGNSISN

-3783 IRGSNTRY
+3783 SRGNNTRY

>member
-12 DEEEQKRSNAG
+12 DEEEQKRSSAG

-66 QEPQREQVSF
+66 QEPQSEQASF

-88 NRRDESGLS
+88 NRRDENGLS

-193 LRQQQEEADM
+193 LRQQQEGADM

-249 LAKSEYGTS
+249 LAKSEYGAS

-272 DIITDAAFAKL
+272 DIIADAAFAKL

-392 HVFNWDDGDMTIL
+392 HVFGWDDGDMTIL

-459 GLLSGERTKSRRL
+459 GLLSGEGTKSRRL

-503 DESPENRGADASEP
+503 DESPENRGAEASEP
-517 EQTDHVE
+517 EQTDHIE
-524 KAISKIAKNDT
+524 KVISKIAKNDT
-535 EADLLREDFTLGEA
+535 AADLLREDFTLGEA

-567 GVSMEDAVQ
+567 GVSMEDAMQ

-581 NDLTEA
+581 NDLTAA

-601 ADTLTEEDAAQGA
+601 ADTLTEEDAALGA
-614 EADTADANAENVDAY
+614 GADAADANAENVDAY

-640 IASYNSGEAK
+640 IASYNSGEVK
-650 GIGEFST
+650 GVGEFST

-778 QGRFTWKDNT
+778 QGRFTWKDDT

-951 NAAEGAVRSYKAAEG
+951 DAAQGAVQNYKAAEG
-966 TEQRIENKA
+966 SAEPTA
-975 KPEATKLKEAPKQK
+975 KPAQKKAAVQAKPQKTATPARQDAKK
-989 PKTEQ
+989 PKTRF
-994 PKAKESAAETAEK
+994 P
-1007 APPKEN
+1007 
-1013 DELTRLR
+1013 
-1020 DRLDALRYTEV
+1020 
-1031 NGFGFAVTA
+1031 
-1040 TAGKDG
+1040 
-1046 EAVYRARIN
+1046 
-1055 RVASD
+1055 
-1060 PLHIE
+1060 
-1065 DAKAVYSEAFTSLE
+1065 
-1079 DAIESLVAVAENNN
+1079 N
-1093 LLTPVEADKE
+1093 LPM
-1103 ATETKETVAQ
+1103 
-1113 EEAPAKSDE
+1113 
-1122 KNREMESGTP
+1122 KNGTP

-1140 LTEYLAAG
+1140 LTEYLSAG

-1153 KELYSICDETF
+1153 KELYAICDEAF
-1164 NGTQAE
+1164 DGTQAE

-1183 LAVNRY
+1183 LAVNKY
-1189 LLTNAADLN
+1189 LLENAADLN
-1198 GDTAEDA
+1198 GSTAEDA

-1242 YLAAWAADINSSDLV
+1242 YLAAWAADINNSDVV

-1347 ALARLNDGGRLVA
+1347 ALARLSDGGRLVA

-1381 YNIRVNISIDGE
+1381 YNIRANLSIDGE

-1439 NDRSAETE
+1439 NDRSAEIE
-1447 RDSAVAGVQEAS
+1447 RDSAVAGVQETSVAPSGTGGQQSVS
-1459 PVEQGGEGTVRA
+1459 PA
-1471 PVDTADGGA
+1471 VDTADGGD

-1503 GEVQRGIQDASAA
+1503 GEVQRGIRGASAA

-1535 RTDRGADRGE
+1535 RTDRGADRGADRGG
-1545 ERNTAR
+1545 ERNAAG
-1551 DAGGQLNIQRLGA
+1551 DAGRQLNIQRLGA
-1564 GGLETESARGQVT
+1564 GGLETESARGQVS
-1577 EKGRSNK
+1577 ERGRSNK

-1617 SAVFM
+1617 SAVPM

-1696 VWISMN
+1696 VWISKN
-1702 DKLFADAQRDWA
+1702 DKLFTDAQRDWV

-1719 GKDEIHLQGKTKLQN
+1719 SKDEVHFQGKTKLQN

-1748 TLRTEKGQLSRINQ
+1748 TLRTEKGQLSRVNQ

-1776 FDEAHNMGNLLGSSG
+1776 FDEAHNMGNLFGKSG
-1791 KFGRTK
+1791 KFGKTK

-1851 FVSKIQSAG
+1851 FVSKIQSSG
-1860 LAAMELVVRDMKA
+1860 IAAMELVVRDMKA

-1906 MSRAWQKTM
+1906 MSRAWQRTM

-1932 AKQLA
+1932 AKRLA
-1937 IGQYYSAMQRFYN
+1937 IGQYYSAIQRFYN

-1970 AGKSCVL
+1970 AGRSCVL

-2003 MDLTPRGTLIGYL
+2003 LDLTPRGTLIGYL
-2016 ENCYPI
+2016 ENCYPV
-2022 IQYEEYTDENGA
+2022 IQYEEYTDENGV
-2034 VRSRPVTDS
+2034 VRSRPVTNS
-2043 KGEPV
+2043 KGESV
-2048 IDRAAVRKRDALIEE
+2048 IDRAAVKKRDALIKE
-2063 VKQMAIPD
+2063 VEQMSIPD
-2071 GPLEMLFNAFGTDQV
+2071 GPLEILFNAFGTDQV

-2113 SKAHTAADVQAFQD
+2113 SETHTAADVQAFLD

-2142 KSYHASRTAKNQQQ
+2142 KSYHASRTVKNQQQ
-2156 RVHYVLQPGWVASK
+2156 RVHYVLQPGWVAST

-2316 ETEMEAA
+2316 DTEMEAA

-2360 YIQAKI
+2360 YIQAKT

-2380 GLRSGFM
+2380 NLRSGFM

-2439 ELLPKDEW
+2439 ELLPKGEW

-2479 LPDDGNT
+2479 LPEDGNT

-2509 DDVLKRFNLNR
+2509 DSVLKRFNLNR
-2520 TKEIFTA
+2520 TKENFTA
-2527 EKVMDSAIKRGT
+2527 EKVIDSAIKRGT

-2545 YRAQLFRSRVSGEWR
+2545 YRAQLLRSRVSGEWR
-2560 LEYKQGQNSWY
+2560 LEYRQPQNAWY

-2610 VTNTSEG
+2610 VTNTSEDN
-2617 SDSDGYVQYSKRGRD
+2617 DSDGYVQYSKRGRD
-2632 DSSVDSYDP
+2632 DSSADSYDP

-2798 AARELPRGVTISGS
+2798 AARELPRGVTVSGS

-2841 TELSTRAPALSDR
+2841 TELSTRAPSLSDR
-2854 EVLQYAAKN
+2854 EVLQYAAEN

-2909 VDRNAATVTKNRM
+2909 VDRNAAAVTKNRM

-2988 LKEAETLRDMLM
+2988 LKEAETLREMLM
-3000 NPSNKNVLKRV
+3000 KPSNKNVLKRV

-3069 YADLPPDFMDSFQ
+3069 YADLPPDFMDSFR

-3089 ELVNESSGE
+3089 ELVNQSSGE

-3147 DLEAKGKARR
+3147 DLETKGKARR
-3157 LRNNEIYNGLAWKY
+3157 LRNNGAYNFLAWQY
-3171 MRPVYGLERLGR
+3171 MRPVDGLERLGR

-3214 TAKEAQA
+3214 TAKEAQT

-3272 RMVYRD
+3272 KMVYRD
-3278 EGHRLTVGE
+3278 EGHRLTVEE

-3299 KAVADE
+3299 KAVADK

-3348 TADESPSNASL
+3348 TAEESPSNASL

-3426 AAYGAPT
+3426 TAYGAPT
-3433 ESKPGSGSKSYAES
+3433 EGKPGSGSKSYAES
-3447 FVLNLLKQYNGTAA
+3447 FVLNLLKQFNGTAA
-3461 RGDAFDAWGIKGLHL
+3461 RGDSYDSRGIKALHL
-3476 FNRAQVAFNV
+3476 FNRAQVAYNV
-3486 RVIIQQPMA
+3486 RVIVQQPAA

-3502 ISPTKIAKGLSVSA
+3502 ISPTKLAKGLSMSA
-3516 TQMKTLAA
+3516 MQMKTLAA

-3563 TEAGMTGAEQADRF
+3563 TEVGMTGAEQADRF

-3587 DSVKRGDYKTEGEY
+3587 DSVKRSDYKTEGEY

-3680 IRRTITVYAIEQ
+3680 IRRTITVYAIGQ
-3692 LLKSAVQAVAD
+3692 VLISAVQAVAD

-3756 TYGSGISN
+3756 TYGNSISN

-3783 IRGSNTRY
+3783 IRGNNTRY

-3860 AVEKLREKGVETDKN
+3860 AVEKLREEGVETDKN

-3937 DITEVQAISAL
+3937 DITEAQAISAL

-4003 TELDN
+4003 TGLDN

-4020 DSGSVRAQAIVMI
+4020 DSGSVRAQAIIMI
-4033 DALPISAAQKD
+4033 DALPISVAQKD

>member
-1 MNSIDRLLAHV
+1 MSKFDDALAHI
-12 DEEEQKRSNAG
+12 EEVEEKRKTSTTSGGN
-23 ETAERRGSTGTSDPI
+23 TSTGSANIFDDALARI
-38 KDLLDHVAAVES
+38 AAVES

-120 ATTAETS
+120 ATTAEAS

-139 QLDELDEEA
+139 QLDELDAEA
-148 GREAR
+148 GRDAR

-211 EAAAEAQAAEE
+211 EAAAEAEAAEE

-392 HVFNWDDGDMTIL
+392 HVFGWDDGDMTIL

-459 GLLSGERTKSRRL
+459 GLLSGEGTKSRRL

-487 GREMSQ
+487 GREISQ

-640 IASYNSGEAK
+640 IASYNSGEVK

-739 FNDRQNTAYRLLSTF
+739 FNGRQNTAYRLLSTF
-754 AEATGVDVVL
+754 AEATGVDIVL
-764 YKTSAEPDG
+764 YKTSAESDG

-826 NPAQYNDFRSFVFG
+826 SPAQYNDFRSFVFG
-840 TLAGK
+840 TLAEK

-859 DSSGKL
+859 DGSGKL

-882 LPDSNIVQRLAS
+882 LPDSNIVLRLAS

-913 LKQYY
+913 LKQYFRD
-918 KEITTRPGRE
+918 ISTLPGRE

-951 NAAEGAVRSYKAAEG
+951 DAAQGAVQNYKAAEG
-966 TEQRIENKA
+966 SAEPAA
-975 KPEATKLKEAPKQK
+975 KPAQKKATAQTKPQKPARPAKQDAKK
-989 PKTEQ
+989 PKTRF
-994 PKAKESAAETAEK
+994 P
-1007 APPKEN
+1007 
-1013 DELTRLR
+1013 
-1020 DRLDALRYTEV
+1020 
-1031 NGFGFAVTA
+1031 
-1040 TAGKDG
+1040 
-1046 EAVYRARIN
+1046 
-1055 RVASD
+1055 
-1060 PLHIE
+1060 
-1065 DAKAVYSEAFTSLE
+1065 
-1079 DAIESLVAVAENNN
+1079 N
-1093 LLTPVEADKE
+1093 LPM
-1103 ATETKETVAQ
+1103 
-1113 EEAPAKSDE
+1113 
-1122 KNREMESGTP
+1122 KNGTP

-1140 LTEYLAAG
+1140 LTEYLSAG

-1153 KELYSICDETF
+1153 KELYAICDETF
-1164 NGTQAE
+1164 GGTQAE

-1183 LAVNRY
+1183 LAVNKY
-1189 LLTNAADLN
+1189 LLENAADLN
-1198 GDTAEDA
+1198 GSTAEDA
-1205 RRGLERVQGIL
+1205 RKGLERVQGIL

-1242 YLAAWAADINSSDLV
+1242 YLAAWAADINNSDVV

-1301 ENAEQIDNVLPESI
+1301 ENAEQIDNVLPENI
-1315 KPTAVIMN
+1315 KPTVVIMN

-1335 NKTSNAERHINQ
+1335 NRTSNAERHINQ
-1347 ALARLNDGGRLVA
+1347 ALARLSDGGRLVA

-1381 YNIRVNISIDGE
+1381 YNIRANISIDGE

-1439 NDRSAETE
+1439 NDRSAEIE

-1459 PVEQGGEGTVRA
+1459 VAPSGAGGQQSISPAVG
-1471 PVDTADGGA
+1471 TADGGA

-1486 LGSRPGS
+1486 LGSRPRS

-1503 GEVQRGIQDASAA
+1503 GEVQRGIRGASAA

-1535 RTDRGADRGE
+1535 RADREADRGR
-1545 ERNTAR
+1545 ERSAAG

-1564 GGLETESARGQVT
+1564 GGLETESARGGQVS

-1617 SAVFM
+1617 SAVSM

-2016 ENCYPI
+2016 ENCYPV

-2034 VRSRPVTDS
+2034 VRSRPVTNS

-2048 IDRAAVRKRDALIEE
+2048 IDRAAVKKRDALIKE
-2063 VKQMAIPD
+2063 VEQMAIPD

-2095 VVPRKQPDGSIKR
+2095 VVPRKQPDGSVKR

-2347 VIKEQETTGAATH
+2347 IIKEQETTGAATH

-2439 ELLPKDEW
+2439 ELLPKGEW

-2479 LPDDGNT
+2479 LPEDGNT
-2486 KVQRLVADDGS
+2486 KVQRLVADDGT

-2509 DDVLKRFNLNR
+2509 DGVLKRFNLNR
-2520 TKEIFTA
+2520 TKENFTA
-2527 EKVMDSAIKRGT
+2527 EKVIDSAIKRGT

-2545 YRAQLFRSRVSGEWR
+2545 YRAQLLRSRVSGEWR
-2560 LEYKQGQNSWY
+2560 LEYRQPQNAWY

-2593 LNDEGRAVLDKI
+2593 LNEQGRAVLDKI

-2610 VTNTSEG
+2610 VTNTSEDN
-2617 SDSDGYVQYSKRGRD
+2617 DSDGYVQYSKRGRD

-2688 TGFQVDRKNFGKIF
+2688 TGFQVDRKGFGKIF

-2760 GVRGNMGVVVNLRGN
+2760 GIRGNMGVVVNLRGN

-2812 LADATSTASVNSIAS
+2812 LADATSTASTNSIAS
-2827 GLNFDKENFATEVD
+2827 DSGFDKENFATEVD

-2854 EVLQYAAKN
+2854 EVLQYAAEN
-2863 IDASTLTPA
+2863 IDASTLTPG

-2909 VDRNAATVTKNRM
+2909 VDRNTATVTKNRM

-2954 FVEKRERTQGALRL
+2954 FVEKRERTLGALRL

-2988 LKEAETLRDMLM
+2988 LKEAETLREMLM
-3000 NPSNKNVLKRV
+3000 KPSNKNVLKRV

-3157 LRNNEIYNGLAWKY
+3157 LRNNGAYNFLAWQY
-3171 MRPVYGLERLGR
+3171 MRPVDGLERLGR

-3214 TAKEAQA
+3214 TAKEAQT
-3221 WSREVK
+3221 WSQEVK

-3251 RPQARTHIFG
+3251 RQQARTHIFG
-3261 DGIRVANFENG
+3261 DGIRVANFGNG
-3272 RMVYRD
+3272 KMVYRD
-3278 EGHRLTVGE
+3278 EGHRLTVEE

-3299 KAVADE
+3299 KAVADK

-3348 TADESPSNASL
+3348 TAEESPSNASL

-3426 AAYGAPT
+3426 TAYGAPT
-3433 ESKPGSGSKSYAES
+3433 EGKPGSGSKSYAES
-3447 FVLNLLKQYNGTAA
+3447 FVLNLLKQFNGTAA
-3461 RGDAFDAWGIKGLHL
+3461 RGDSYDSRGIKALHL
-3476 FNRAQVAFNV
+3476 FNRAQVAYNV
-3486 RVIIQQPMA
+3486 RVIVQQPMA

-3502 ISPTKIAKGLSVSA
+3502 ISPTKLVKGLSMSA
-3516 TQMKTLAA
+3516 MQMKTLAA

-3680 IRRTITVYAIEQ
+3680 IRRTITVYAIGQ
-3692 LLKSAVQAVAD
+3692 VLISAVQAVAD

-3734 NIPYVSELYD
+3734 NIPYISELYD

-3756 TYGSGISN
+3756 TYGNSISN

-3783 IRGSNTRY
+3783 IRGNNTRY

-3860 AVEKLREKGVETDKN
+3860 AVEKLREEGVETDKN

-3937 DITEVQAISAL
+3937 DITEAQAISAL

-4003 TELDN
+4003 TGLDN

>member
-12 DEEEQKRSNAG
+12 DEEEQKRSSAG

-66 QEPQREQVSF
+66 QEPQSEQASF

-88 NRRDESGLS
+88 NRRDENGLS

-203 ARFAERNP
+203 ARFAERDP
-211 EAAAEAQAAEE
+211 EAAAEAKAAEE

-249 LAKSEYGTS
+249 LAKSEYGAS

-392 HVFNWDDGDMTIL
+392 HVFGWDDGDMTIL

-445 NIYGKEGAAALVDE
+445 DIYGKEGAAALVDE
-459 GLLSGERTKSRRL
+459 GLLSGEGAKSRRL

-487 GREMSQ
+487 GREISQ

-503 DESPENRGADASEP
+503 DESPEGRGTEASEP

-535 EADLLREDFTLGEA
+535 EANLLREDFTLGEA

-592 YKLGQQESS
+592 YKLGQQDSG
-601 ADTLTEEDAAQGA
+601 ADAAA
-614 EADTADANAENVDAY
+614 EESGGLGSETDAADANAENVDAY
-629 AAKYGD
+629 AAKYGG

-650 GIGEFST
+650 SVGEFST
-657 AFDAAYNMGR
+657 AFDAAYSMGR

-688 RKTAFDMGRASAS
+688 RKTAFDMGRAAS
-701 KAAAQAQTEVK
+701 AAAAAKAQEAVK
-712 SAAKPGKLN
+712 AAAKPGKLN

-754 AEATGVDVVL
+754 AEATGVDIVL
-764 YKTSAEPDG
+764 YKTSAESDG

-826 NPAQYNDFRSFVFG
+826 SPAQYNDFRSFVFG
-840 TLAGK
+840 TLAEK

-859 DSSGKL
+859 DGSGKL

-951 NAAEGAVRSYKAAEG
+951 DAAQGAVQNYKAAEG
-966 TEQRIENKA
+966 SAEPTA
-975 KPEATKLKEAPKQK
+975 KPAQKKAAVQAKPQKPATPAKQDAKK
-989 PKTEQ
+989 PKTRF
-994 PKAKESAAETAEK
+994 P
-1007 APPKEN
+1007 
-1013 DELTRLR
+1013 
-1020 DRLDALRYTEV
+1020 
-1031 NGFGFAVTA
+1031 
-1040 TAGKDG
+1040 
-1046 EAVYRARIN
+1046 
-1055 RVASD
+1055 
-1060 PLHIE
+1060 
-1065 DAKAVYSEAFTSLE
+1065 
-1079 DAIESLVAVAENNN
+1079 N
-1093 LLTPVEADKE
+1093 LPMK
-1103 ATETKETVAQ
+1103 
-1113 EEAPAKSDE
+1113 
-1122 KNREMESGTP
+1122 SGTP

-1164 NGTQAE
+1164 NGTQAT

-1183 LAVNRY
+1183 LAVNKY

-1198 GDTAEDA
+1198 GSTAEDA

-1242 YLAAWAADINSSDLV
+1242 YLAAWAADINNSDVV

-1301 ENAEQIDNVLPESI
+1301 ENAEQIDNVLPENI
-1315 KPTAVIMN
+1315 KPTVVIMN

-1381 YNIRVNISIDGE
+1381 YNIRANISIDGE

-1439 NDRSAETE
+1439 NDRSAEIE
-1447 RDSAVAGVQEAS
+1447 RDSTVAGVQETS

-1486 LGSRPGS
+1486 LGSRSGS

-1503 GEVQRGIQDASAA
+1503 GEVQRGIQGASAA

-1535 RTDRGADRGE
+1535 RTDRGADRGR
-1545 ERNTAR
+1545 ERSTAG

-1564 GGLETESARGQVT
+1564 GGLETESARGQVS

-1617 SAVFM
+1617 SAVSM

-1702 DKLFADAQRDWA
+1702 DKLFADAQRDWV

-1970 AGKSCVL
+1970 AGRSCVL

-2016 ENCYPI
+2016 ENCYPV

-2048 IDRAAVRKRDALIEE
+2048 IDRAAVRKRDALIKE
-2063 VKQMAIPD
+2063 VEQMAIPD

-2095 VVPRKQPDGSIKR
+2095 VVPRKQPDGSVKR

-2248 RLGKNQI
+2248 RLGRNQI

-2260 MDTLQRL
+2260 MDALQRL
-2267 GLKSKFTD
+2267 GLKNKFTD

-2347 VIKEQETTGAATH
+2347 IIKEQETTGAATH
-2360 YIQAKI
+2360 YIQAKT

-2380 GLRSGFM
+2380 NLRSGFM

-2439 ELLPKDEW
+2439 ELLPKGEW

-2479 LPDDGNT
+2479 LPEDGNT

-2520 TKEIFTA
+2520 TKESYTA
-2527 EKVMDSAIKRGT
+2527 EKVIDSAIKRGT

-2545 YRAQLFRSRVSGEWR
+2545 YRAQLLRSRVSGEWR
-2560 LEYKQGQNSWY
+2560 LEYRQPQNAWY

-2593 LNDEGRAVLDKI
+2593 LNEQGRAVLDKI

-2610 VTNTSEG
+2610 VTNTSEDNDSG
-2617 SDSDGYVQYSKRGRD
+2617 SDGYVQYSKRGKN
-2632 DSSVDSYDP
+2632 DSAVDSYDP

-2668 PANFTSKEAASKW
+2668 PVNFTSKEAASKW

-2812 LADATSTASVNSIAS
+2812 LADATSTASTNSIAS
-2827 GLNFDKENFATEVD
+2827 DLDFGKENFTAEVD
-2841 TELSTRAPALSDR
+2841 TEHSTRAPALSDR
-2854 EVLQYAAKN
+2854 EVLQYAAEN

-2909 VDRNAATVTKNRM
+2909 VDRNAATATKNRM

-2954 FVEKRERTQGALRL
+2954 FVEKRERTLGALRL

-2979 SLKKYRARV
+2979 SQKKYRTRV

-3118 IRRYI
+3118 IRRYV

-3221 WSREVK
+3221 WSKEVK

-3272 RMVYRD
+3272 KMVYRD

-3299 KAVADE
+3299 KAVADK

-3461 RGDAFDAWGIKGLHL
+3461 RGDAFDARGIKGLHL

-3502 ISPTKIAKGLSVSA
+3502 ISPTKLAKGLSVSA

-3548 LTALIKHDQSFAGKV
+3548 LTALIKHDQSFADKV

-3587 DSVKRGDYKTEGEY
+3587 DSVRRSDYKTEGEY

-3680 IRRTITVYAIEQ
+3680 IRRTITVYAVGQVLI
-3692 LLKSAVQAVAD
+3692 SAVQAVAD

-3756 TYGSGISN
+3756 TYGNSISN
-3764 GWMQYAQYLERA
+3764 GWMQYAQYLIKA
-3776 TEIFADK
+3776 AEIFADK
-3783 IRGSNTRY
+3783 SRGNDTRY
-3791 TTWGGVYN
+3791 TTWGGIYN

-3825 TIGAANPDRKIKT
+3825 TIGAANPGRKIKT

>member
-12 DEEEQKRSNAG
+12 DEEEQKRSSAG

-66 QEPQREQVSF
+66 QEPQSEQVSF
-76 GERIKNFFKGSD
+76 GEKIKNFFKGSD
-88 NRRDESGLS
+88 NRHDESGLS
-97 GSQTQRFRDLQAQ
+97 SSQTQRFRDLQAQ

-139 QLDELDEEA
+139 QLDELDAEA
-148 GREAR
+148 GRDAR

-211 EAAAEAQAAEE
+211 EAAAEAKAAEE

-392 HVFNWDDGDMTIL
+392 HVFGWDDGDMTIL

-459 GLLSGERTKSRRL
+459 GLLSGEGTKSRRL

-503 DESPENRGADASEP
+503 DESPEGRGAEASEP
-517 EQTDHVE
+517 EQADHVE
-524 KAISKIAKNDT
+524 KAISRIAKNDT
-535 EADLLREDFTLGEA
+535 EANLLREDFTLGEA

-601 ADTLTEEDAAQGA
+601 TDTRTEEDAAQGA
-614 EADTADANAENVDAY
+614 EADTADVNTESVDAY
-629 AAKYGD
+629 AAKYGG

-640 IASYNSGEAK
+640 IASYNSGETK
-650 GIGEFST
+650 NVGEFST

-688 RKTAFDMGRASAS
+688 RKAAFDMGRAAS
-701 KAAAQAQTEVK
+701 AAAAAKAQEAVK
-712 SAAKPGKLN
+712 AAAKPGKLN

-754 AEATGVDVVL
+754 AEATGVDIVL
-764 YKTSAEPDG
+764 YKTSAESDG

-826 NPAQYNDFRSFVFG
+826 SPAQYNDFRSFVFG
-840 TLAGK
+840 TLAEK

-850 DLIESKMSL
+850 DFIESKMSL
-859 DSSGKL
+859 DGSGKL

-951 NAAEGAVRSYKAAEG
+951 DAAQGAVQNYKAAEG
-966 TEQRIENKA
+966 SAEPTA
-975 KPEATKLKEAPKQK
+975 KPAQKKAAVQAKPQKPATPAKQDAKK
-989 PKTEQ
+989 PKTRF
-994 PKAKESAAETAEK
+994 P
-1007 APPKEN
+1007 
-1013 DELTRLR
+1013 
-1020 DRLDALRYTEV
+1020 
-1031 NGFGFAVTA
+1031 
-1040 TAGKDG
+1040 
-1046 EAVYRARIN
+1046 
-1055 RVASD
+1055 
-1060 PLHIE
+1060 
-1065 DAKAVYSEAFTSLE
+1065 
-1079 DAIESLVAVAENNN
+1079 N
-1093 LLTPVEADKE
+1093 LPM
-1103 ATETKETVAQ
+1103 
-1113 EEAPAKSDE
+1113 
-1122 KNREMESGTP
+1122 KNGTP

-1140 LTEYLAAG
+1140 LTEYLSAG

-1153 KELYSICDETF
+1153 KELYAICDEAF
-1164 NGTQAE
+1164 DGTQAE

-1242 YLAAWAADINSSDLV
+1242 YLAAWAADINNSDVV

-1315 KPTAVIMN
+1315 KPTVVIMN

-1347 ALARLNDGGRLVA
+1347 ALARLSDGGRLVA

-1381 YNIRVNISIDGE
+1381 YNIRANISIDGE

-1439 NDRSAETE
+1439 NDRSAEIE
-1447 RDSAVAGVQEAS
+1447 RDSTVAGVQEAS
-1459 PVEQGGEGTVRA
+1459 PVEQVGEGTVRA
-1471 PVDTADGGA
+1471 SMDTTDSGT

-1486 LGSRPGS
+1486 LGSRSGS
-1493 TGEPRSADIH
+1493 TGEPRNADVH
-1503 GEVQRGIQDASAA
+1503 GEAQRGIQDASAA

-1535 RTDRGADRGE
+1535 RTDRGADRTGE
-1545 ERNTAR
+1545 RSAAGNADGERVSK
-1551 DAGGQLNIQRLGA
+1551 RLGA
-1564 GGLETESARGQVT
+1564 GGLETESARGGQVS

-1617 SAVFM
+1617 SAVSM

-1656 QTLPNGE
+1656 QTLPSGE

-1702 DKLFADAQRDWA
+1702 DKLFADAQRDWV

-2016 ENCYPI
+2016 ENCYPV

-2034 VRSRPVTDS
+2034 VRSRPVTNS

-2048 IDRAAVRKRDALIEE
+2048 IDRAAVRKRDALIKE
-2063 VKQMAIPD
+2063 VEQMAIPD

-2095 VVPRKQPDGSIKR
+2095 VVPRKQPDGSVKR

-2248 RLGKNQI
+2248 RLGRNQI

-2260 MDTLQRL
+2260 MDALQRL
-2267 GLKSKFTD
+2267 GLKNKFTD

-2347 VIKEQETTGAATH
+2347 IIKEQETTGAATH
-2360 YIQAKI
+2360 YIQAKT

-2380 GLRSGFM
+2380 NLRSGFM

-2431 ESSFEKNA
+2431 ESNFEKNA
-2439 ELLPKDEW
+2439 ELLPKGEW

-2479 LPDDGNT
+2479 LPEDGNT

-2520 TKEIFTA
+2520 TKESYTA

-2560 LEYKQGQNSWY
+2560 LEYRQPQNAWY

-2610 VTNTSEG
+2610 VTNTSED
-2617 SDSDGYVQYSKRGRD
+2617 SDSDGYVQYSKRSKN
-2632 DSSVDSYDP
+2632 DSAVDSYDP

-2812 LADATSTASVNSIAS
+2812 LADATSTASTNSIAS
-2827 GLNFDKENFATEVD
+2827 GLDFGKENFTAEVD

-2854 EVLQYAAKN
+2854 EVLQYAAEN

-2890 QEQRQELGREYR
+2890 QVQRQELGREYR

-2909 VDRNAATVTKNRM
+2909 VDRNAATATKNRM

-2988 LKEAETLRDMLM
+2988 LKETETLREMLM
-3000 NPSNKNVLKRV
+3000 KPSNKNVLKRV

-3272 RMVYRD
+3272 KMVYRD

-3447 FVLNLLKQYNGTAA
+3447 FVLNLLKQFNGTAA
-3461 RGDAFDAWGIKGLHL
+3461 RGDSYDSRGIKALHL
-3476 FNRAQVAFNV
+3476 FNRAQVAYNV
-3486 RVIIQQPMA
+3486 RVIVQQPVA

-3502 ISPTKIAKGLSVSA
+3502 ISPTKLAKGLSMSA

-3548 LTALIKHDQSFAGKV
+3548 LTALIKHDQSFADKV

-3587 DSVKRGDYKTEGEY
+3587 DSVRRSDYKTEGEY

-3680 IRRTITVYAIEQ
+3680 IRRTITVYAVGQVLI
-3692 LLKSAVQAVAD
+3692 SVVQAVAD

-3756 TYGSGISN
+3756 TYGNSISN

-3783 IRGSNTRY
+3783 IRGNDTRY
-3791 TTWGGVYN
+3791 TTWGGIYN

-3963 QGWQFSRDYPQYD
+3963 QGWKFSRDYPQYD

-4003 TELDN
+4003 TGLDN

-4044 ALYLLNW
+4044 ALYLLKW
-4051 KESTLSKTPW
+4051 KESTLNKTPW

>member
-12 DEEEQKRSNAG
+12 DEEEQKRSSAG

-66 QEPQREQVSF
+66 QEPQREQVSV

-88 NRRDESGLS
+88 NRRDENGLS

-249 LAKSEYGTS
+249 LAKSEYGAS

-272 DIITDAAFAKL
+272 DIIADAAFAKL

-437 GEQGRRVK
+437 GEQGRRAK

-459 GLLSGERTKSRRL
+459 GLLSGEGTKSRRL

-503 DESPENRGADASEP
+503 DESPENRGAETSEP

-601 ADTLTEEDAAQGA
+601 ADTLTEEGAAQGA

-650 GIGEFST
+650 SVGEFST

-701 KAAAQAQTEVK
+701 KAAAQAQTEIK
-712 SAAKPGKLN
+712 SAAKPGVRS

-754 AEATGVDVVL
+754 AEATGVDIVL
-764 YKTSAEPDG
+764 YKTSAESDG

-826 NPAQYNDFRSFVFG
+826 SPAQYNDFRSFVFG
-840 TLAGK
+840 TLAEK

-859 DSSGKL
+859 DGSGKL

-951 NAAEGAVRSYKAAEG
+951 DAAQGAVQNYKAAEG
-966 TEQRIENKA
+966 SAEPTA
-975 KPEATKLKEAPKQK
+975 KPAQKKAAVQAKPQKPATPARQDSKK
-989 PKTEQ
+989 PKTRF
-994 PKAKESAAETAEK
+994 P
-1007 APPKEN
+1007 
-1013 DELTRLR
+1013 
-1020 DRLDALRYTEV
+1020 
-1031 NGFGFAVTA
+1031 
-1040 TAGKDG
+1040 
-1046 EAVYRARIN
+1046 
-1055 RVASD
+1055 
-1060 PLHIE
+1060 
-1065 DAKAVYSEAFTSLE
+1065 
-1079 DAIESLVAVAENNN
+1079 N
-1093 LLTPVEADKE
+1093 LPM
-1103 ATETKETVAQ
+1103 
-1113 EEAPAKSDE
+1113 
-1122 KNREMESGTP
+1122 KNGTP

-1315 KPTAVIMN
+1315 RPTAVIMN

-1347 ALARLNDGGRLVA
+1347 ALARLSDGGRLVA

-1381 YNIRVNISIDGE
+1381 YNIRANISIDGE

-1439 NDRSAETE
+1439 NDRSAEIE

-1459 PVEQGGEGTVRA
+1459 VAPSGTGGQQSVSPA
-1471 PVDTADGGA
+1471 VDTADGGD

-1486 LGSRPGS
+1486 LGSRPRS

-1617 SAVFM
+1617 SAVSM

-1883 YNGVSYDTV
+1883 YNGVSYDTL

-1970 AGKSCVL
+1970 AGRSCVL

-2016 ENCYPI
+2016 ENCYPV

-2048 IDRAAVRKRDALIEE
+2048 IDRAAVRKRDALIKE
-2063 VKQMAIPD
+2063 VEQMAIPD

-2095 VVPRKQPDGSIKR
+2095 VVPRKQPDGSVKR

-2248 RLGKNQI
+2248 RLGRNQI

-2260 MDTLQRL
+2260 MDALQRL
-2267 GLKSKFTD
+2267 GLKNKFTD

-2347 VIKEQETTGAATH
+2347 IIKEQETTGAATH
-2360 YIQAKI
+2360 YIQAKT

-2380 GLRSGFM
+2380 NLRSGFM

-2439 ELLPKDEW
+2439 ELLPKGEW

-2479 LPDDGNT
+2479 LPEDGNT

-2520 TKEIFTA
+2520 TKESYTA
-2527 EKVMDSAIKRGT
+2527 EKVIDSAIKRGT

-2545 YRAQLFRSRVSGEWR
+2545 YRAQLLRSRVSGEWR
-2560 LEYKQGQNSWY
+2560 LEYRQPQNAWY

-2593 LNDEGRAVLDKI
+2593 LNEQGRAVLDKI

-2610 VTNTSEG
+2610 VTNTSEDNDSG
-2617 SDSDGYVQYSKRGRD
+2617 SDGYVQYSKRGKN
-2632 DSSVDSYDP
+2632 DSAVDSYDP

-2668 PANFTSKEAASKW
+2668 PVNFTSKEAASKW

-2812 LADATSTASVNSIAS
+2812 LADATSTASTNSIAS
-2827 GLNFDKENFATEVD
+2827 DLDFGKENFTAEVD
-2841 TELSTRAPALSDR
+2841 TEHSTRAPALSDR
-2854 EVLQYAAKN
+2854 EVLQYAAEN

-2909 VDRNAATVTKNRM
+2909 VDRNAATATKNRM

-2954 FVEKRERTQGALRL
+2954 FVEKRERTLGALRL

-2979 SLKKYRARV
+2979 SQKKYRTRV

-3118 IRRYI
+3118 IRRYV

-3157 LRNNEIYNGLAWKY
+3157 LRNNEIYNRLAWKY

-3221 WSREVK
+3221 WSKEVK

-3272 RMVYRD
+3272 KMVYRD

-3299 KAVADE
+3299 KAVADK

-3461 RGDAFDAWGIKGLHL
+3461 RGDAFDARGIKGLHL

-3502 ISPTKIAKGLSVSA
+3502 ISPTKLAKGLSVSA

-3548 LTALIKHDQSFAGKV
+3548 LTALIKHDQSFADKV

-3587 DSVKRGDYKTEGEY
+3587 DSVRRSDYKTEGEY

-3680 IRRTITVYAIEQ
+3680 IRRTITVYAVGQVLI
-3692 LLKSAVQAVAD
+3692 SAVQAVAD

-3756 TYGSGISN
+3756 TYGNSISN
-3764 GWMQYAQYLERA
+3764 GWMQYAQYLIKA
-3776 TEIFADK
+3776 AEIFADK
-3783 IRGSNTRY
+3783 SRGNDTRY
-3791 TTWGGVYN
+3791 TTWGGIYN

-3825 TIGAANPDRKIKT
+3825 TIGAANPGRKIKT

>member
-12 DEEEQKRSNAG
+12 DEEEQKRSSAG

-66 QEPQREQVSF
+66 QEPQSEQASF

-88 NRRDESGLS
+88 NRRDENGLS

-392 HVFNWDDGDMTIL
+392 HVFGWDDGDMTIL

-437 GEQGRRVK
+437 GEHGRRVK
-445 NIYGKEGAAALVDE
+445 NIYGKEGAVALVDE
-459 GLLSGERTKSRRL
+459 GLLSGEGTKSRRL

-503 DESPENRGADASEP
+503 DESPENRGAETSEP

-535 EADLLREDFTLGEA
+535 EANLLREDFTLGEA

-601 ADTLTEEDAAQGA
+601 ADTLTEEGAAQGA

-650 GIGEFST
+650 SVGEFST

-701 KAAAQAQTEVK
+701 KAAAQAQTEIK
-712 SAAKPGKLN
+712 SAAKPGVRS

-764 YKTSAEPDG
+764 YKTSAESDG

-826 NPAQYNDFRSFVFG
+826 SPTQYNDFRSFVFG
-840 TLAGK
+840 TLAEK

-859 DSSGKL
+859 DGSGKL

-951 NAAEGAVRSYKAAEG
+951 DAAQGAVQNYKAAEG
-966 TEQRIENKA
+966 SAEPTA
-975 KPEATKLKEAPKQK
+975 KPAQKKAAVQAKPQKPATPARQDSKK
-989 PKTEQ
+989 PKTRF
-994 PKAKESAAETAEK
+994 P
-1007 APPKEN
+1007 
-1013 DELTRLR
+1013 
-1020 DRLDALRYTEV
+1020 
-1031 NGFGFAVTA
+1031 
-1040 TAGKDG
+1040 
-1046 EAVYRARIN
+1046 
-1055 RVASD
+1055 
-1060 PLHIE
+1060 
-1065 DAKAVYSEAFTSLE
+1065 
-1079 DAIESLVAVAENNN
+1079 N
-1093 LLTPVEADKE
+1093 LPM
-1103 ATETKETVAQ
+1103 
-1113 EEAPAKSDE
+1113 
-1122 KNREMESGTP
+1122 KNGTP

-1140 LTEYLAAG
+1140 LTEYLSAG

-1153 KELYSICDETF
+1153 KELYAICDEAF
-1164 NGTQAE
+1164 DGTQAE

-1301 ENAEQIDNVLPESI
+1301 ENAEQIDNVLPEDI
-1315 KPTAVIMN
+1315 KPTVVIMN

-1347 ALARLNDGGRLVA
+1347 ALARLSDGGRLVA

-1381 YNIRVNISIDGE
+1381 YNIRANISIDGE

-1439 NDRSAETE
+1439 NDRSAEIE

-1459 PVEQGGEGTVRA
+1459 PVEQVGEGAVRA
-1471 PVDTADGGA
+1471 PVDTADGGT

-1503 GEVQRGIQDASAA
+1503 GEVQRGIRGASAA

-1535 RTDRGADRGE
+1535 RADRGADRGR
-1545 ERNTAR
+1545 ERNAAG

-1564 GGLETESARGQVT
+1564 GGLETESARGQVS
-1577 EKGRSNK
+1577 EKGRSNT

-1617 SAVFM
+1617 SAVSM

-1642 EQLVSVTYAGQAHE
+1642 EQLVAVTYAGQSHE

-1702 DKLFADAQRDWA
+1702 DKLFTDAQRDWV

-1719 GKDEIHLQGKTKLQN
+1719 AKNEVHLQGKTKLQN

-1851 FVSKIQSAG
+1851 FVSKIQSSG
-1860 LAAMELVVRDMKA
+1860 IAAMELVVRDMKA

-1906 MSRAWQKTM
+1906 MSRAWQRTM

-1970 AGKSCVL
+1970 DGKSCVL

-1997 GGSLDD
+1997 NGSLDD

-2048 IDRAAVRKRDALIEE
+2048 IDRAAVRKRDALIKE

-2347 VIKEQETTGAATH
+2347 IIKEQETTGAATH

-2439 ELLPKDEW
+2439 ELLPKGEW

-2509 DDVLKRFNLNR
+2509 DSVLKRFNLNR
-2520 TKEIFTA
+2520 TKENFTA

-2545 YRAQLFRSRVSGEWR
+2545 YRAQLLRSRVSGEWR
-2560 LEYKQGQNSWY
+2560 LEYRQPQNAWY

-2593 LNDEGRAVLDKI
+2593 LNEQGRAVLDKI

-2610 VTNTSEG
+2610 VTNTSEDND
-2617 SDSDGYVQYSKRGRD
+2617 SDSDGYVQYSKRGKN
-2632 DSSVDSYDP
+2632 DSAVDSYDP

-2748 ETVTFAAPVILN
+2748 ETVTFAAPVTLN

-2812 LADATSTASVNSIAS
+2812 LADATSTASTNSIAS
-2827 GLNFDKENFATEVD
+2827 GLDFGKENFTAEVD

-2854 EVLQYAAKN
+2854 EVLQYAAEN

-2890 QEQRQELGREYR
+2890 QEQRQELGSEYR

-2954 FVEKRERTQGALRL
+2954 FVEKRERTLGALRL

-2988 LKEAETLRDMLM
+2988 LKETETLREMLM
-3000 NPSNKNVLKRV
+3000 KPSNKNVLKRV

-3089 ELVNESSGE
+3089 ELVNQSGGD

-3157 LRNNEIYNGLAWKY
+3157 LRNNGAYNFLAWQY
-3171 MRPVYGLERLGR
+3171 MRPVDGLERLGR

-3214 TAKEAQA
+3214 TAKEAQT
-3221 WSREVK
+3221 WSQEVK
-3227 AVQIGDST
+3227 AVQIGGST

-3251 RPQARTHIFG
+3251 RQQARTHIFG

-3272 RMVYRD
+3272 KMVYRD
-3278 EGHRLTVGE
+3278 EGHRLTVDE

-3299 KAVADE
+3299 KAVADK

-3348 TADESPSNASL
+3348 TAEESPSNASL

-3426 AAYGAPT
+3426 TAYGAPT
-3433 ESKPGSGSKSYAES
+3433 EGKPGSGSKSYAES
-3447 FVLNLLKQYNGTAA
+3447 FVLNLLKQFNGTAA
-3461 RGDAFDAWGIKGLHL
+3461 RGDSYDSRGIKALHL
-3476 FNRAQVAFNV
+3476 FNRAQVAYNV

-3502 ISPTKIAKGLSVSA
+3502 ISPTKLAKGLSMSA
-3516 TQMKTLAA
+3516 MQMKTLAA

-3587 DSVKRGDYKTEGEY
+3587 DSVKRSDYKTEGEY

-3680 IRRTITVYAIEQ
+3680 IRRTITVYAIGQ
-3692 LLKSAVQAVAD
+3692 VLISAVQAVAD

-3860 AVEKLREKGVETDKN
+3860 AVEKLRENGVETDKN

-3927 KDIKE
+3927 KAIKE

-3937 DITEVQAISAL
+3937 DITEAQAISAL

>member
-148 GREAR
+148 GRQAR

-459 GLLSGERTKSRRL
+459 GLLSGEGTKSRRL

-503 DESPENRGADASEP
+503 DESHENRGADASEP

-650 GIGEFST
+650 SVGEFST

-701 KAAAQAQTEVK
+701 KAAAQAQTEIK
-712 SAAKPGKLN
+712 SAAKPGVRS

-793 NSGLYSSKDVESLG
+793 NSGLYSSKDVESLS

-826 NPAQYNDFRSFVFG
+826 NPAQYNNFREFVFG
-840 TLAGK
+840 VLAEK

-850 DLIESKMSL
+850 DLIEGKLSL
-859 DSSGKL
+859 DRGGMS
-865 DYEQASRE
+865 YEQASRE

-951 NAAEGAVRSYKAAEG
+951 DAAQGAVQNYKAAEG
-966 TEQRIENKA
+966 SAEPTA
-975 KPEATKLKEAPKQK
+975 KPAQKKAAVQAKPQKPATPAKQDAKK
-989 PKTEQ
+989 PKTRF
-994 PKAKESAAETAEK
+994 P
-1007 APPKEN
+1007 
-1013 DELTRLR
+1013 
-1020 DRLDALRYTEV
+1020 
-1031 NGFGFAVTA
+1031 
-1040 TAGKDG
+1040 
-1046 EAVYRARIN
+1046 
-1055 RVASD
+1055 
-1060 PLHIE
+1060 
-1065 DAKAVYSEAFTSLE
+1065 
-1079 DAIESLVAVAENNN
+1079 N
-1093 LLTPVEADKE
+1093 LPMK
-1103 ATETKETVAQ
+1103 
-1113 EEAPAKSDE
+1113 
-1122 KNREMESGTP
+1122 SGTP

-1381 YNIRVNISIDGE
+1381 YNIRANISIDGE

-1486 LGSRPGS
+1486 LGSRPGGA
-1493 TGEPRSADIH
+1493 GEPRSADIH
-1503 GEVQRGIQDASAA
+1503 GEAQRGIRGASAA

-1535 RTDRGADRGE
+1535 RTDRGADRGG
-1545 ERNTAR
+1545 ERNAAG

-1564 GGLETESARGQVT
+1564 GGLEAESARGQVS
-1577 EKGRSNK
+1577 EKGRSSK

-1617 SAVFM
+1617 SAVSM

-1702 DKLFADAQRDWA
+1702 DKLFADAQRDWV

-1970 AGKSCVL
+1970 AGRSCVL

-2016 ENCYPI
+2016 ENCYPV

-2048 IDRAAVRKRDALIEE
+2048 IDRAAVRKRDALIKE
-2063 VKQMAIPD
+2063 VEQMAIPD

-2095 VVPRKQPDGSIKR
+2095 VVPRKQPDGSVKR

-2248 RLGKNQI
+2248 RLGRNQI

-2260 MDTLQRL
+2260 MDALQRL
-2267 GLKSKFTD
+2267 GLKNKFTD

-2347 VIKEQETTGAATH
+2347 IIKEQETTGAATH
-2360 YIQAKI
+2360 YIQAKT

-2380 GLRSGFM
+2380 NLRSGFM

-2439 ELLPKDEW
+2439 ELLPKGEW

-2479 LPDDGNT
+2479 LPEDGNT

-2520 TKEIFTA
+2520 TKESYTA
-2527 EKVMDSAIKRGT
+2527 EKVIDSAIKRGT

-2545 YRAQLFRSRVSGEWR
+2545 YRAQLLRSRVSGEWR
-2560 LEYKQGQNSWY
+2560 LEYRQPQNAWY

-2593 LNDEGRAVLDKI
+2593 LNEQGRAVLDKI

-2610 VTNTSEG
+2610 VTNTSEDNDSG
-2617 SDSDGYVQYSKRGRD
+2617 SDGYVQYSKRGKN
-2632 DSSVDSYDP
+2632 DSAVDSYDP

-2668 PANFTSKEAASKW
+2668 PVNFTSKEAASKW

-2812 LADATSTASVNSIAS
+2812 LADATSTASTNSIAS
-2827 GLNFDKENFATEVD
+2827 DLDFGKENFTAEVD
-2841 TELSTRAPALSDR
+2841 TEHSTRAPALSDR
-2854 EVLQYAAKN
+2854 EVLQYAAEN

-2909 VDRNAATVTKNRM
+2909 VDRNAATATKNRM

-3082 KQIDRMQ
+3082 RQIDRMQ

-3118 IRRYI
+3118 IRRYV

-3157 LRNNEIYNGLAWKY
+3157 LRNNGAYNFLAWQY
-3171 MRPVYGLERLGR
+3171 MRPVDGLERLGR

-3214 TAKEAQA
+3214 TAKEAQT
-3221 WSREVK
+3221 WSQEVK
-3227 AVQIGDST
+3227 AVQIGGST

-3251 RPQARTHIFG
+3251 RQQARTHIFG

-3272 RMVYRD
+3272 KMVYRD
-3278 EGHRLTVGE
+3278 EGHRLTVEE

-3299 KAVADE
+3299 KAVADK

-3348 TADESPSNASL
+3348 TAEESPSNASL

-3426 AAYGAPT
+3426 TAYGAPT
-3433 ESKPGSGSKSYAES
+3433 EGKPGSGSKSYAES
-3447 FVLNLLKQYNGTAA
+3447 FVLNLLKQFNGTAA
-3461 RGDAFDAWGIKGLHL
+3461 RGDSYDSRGIKALHL

-3486 RVIIQQPMA
+3486 RVIVQQPTA
-3495 ITRAAQI
+3495 IARAAVLI
-3502 ISPTKIAKGLSVSA
+3502 PFKKIVKGLSMSA

-3548 LTALIKHDQSFAGKV
+3548 LTALIKHDQSFADKV
-3563 TEAGMTGAEQADRF
+3563 TEVGMTGAEQADRF

-3587 DSVKRGDYKTEGEY
+3587 DSVKRSDYKSEGEY

-3670 GAAWQKYGDT
+3670 GTAWQKYGDT
-3680 IRRTITVYAIEQ
+3680 IRRTITAY
-3692 LLKSAVQAVAD
+3692 AVAQVLNSVVQSVVD

-3756 TYGSGISN
+3756 TYGNSISN

-3927 KDIKE
+3927 KNIKE

-3983 TYSTDIKRTGISPD
+3983 TYSADIKRTGISPD

-4008 CKGTDDDGDGKT
+4008 CKGTDDNGDGKT